1 MQSIQF
7 KRTNVSGKKPTPEQL
22 QVGEVAINLKDH
34 VIFTKD
40 RDHEV
45 VQISVSPETHAAL
58 ESKVDANKQELDSTI
73 AVNDRNIHAK
83 VDEIK
88 QTTDATI
95 AANHAEINNKV
106 DVIKR
111 ETDATIEA
119 NKNKAASDLAGVK
132 AELSDTINANKNAAA
147 VATQELDT
155 RINKKVDDIKSR
167 TDATIASN
175 DKAIN
180 DKVDL
185 IKTETDR
192 TIAAN
197 KVYAENQLTDTYN
210 NLTGVIAAN
219 KQEAADN
226 VAALTRDVEAKNS
239 AIHSKVDNNKSYTDS
254 ELARLESRI
263 DAADGSSDG
272 KYIKKHV
279 NTYTDGYLL
288 SKTANYFDDPSA
300 RNLDYFGAF
309 RMNDLAGHIAMILHV
324 PHPSGVNHARGFE
337 FNYGS
342 NPVPTVKTYGYD
354 ELGNLS
360 YSHRMYHEG
369 DKPTPAEIGVYSK
382 AEIDRLFQKTLNF
395 GIEGGWFKLGT
406 LTMPQQH
413 GRTAKIRLVG
423 GNGYN
428 VGMNG
433 QANIIELVIRCGNN
447 SPKGVVFNAY
457 YSIWYHEQHFCA
469 IPTDGDNY
477 DLYAYYGAHTGFVLA
492 EYQVS
497 SGGVSLNL
505 LDTPEYLGGEK
516 PVADEI
522 FDALNISSFNN
533 FSNRGT
539 LNFAGNH
546 QGQYDIEHLN
556 EQPTNAKKM
565 LRRFRSSAP
574 ATIWHETVD
583 DNAYR
588 LATGYED
595 TNQEL
600 LLTATSGLHVKKL
613 TLDGGV
619 TGNSGIDIRRGPNE
633 SSHFNFMDYR
643 TGQDVRNGWF
653 GFGDGQTKDFI
664 WWNDNGQNSINLI
677 ENGELHITGGKGQKI
692 VMNSEVA
699 LSENARLAVKG
710 GNYGL
715 ILRNDGSSFH
725 ILTTDL
731 KDSFGSWNNRRPFS
745 YDFADG
751 GLYLGGTETARCLHL
766 GIDGSTRLED
776 NLFFKAGS
784 RQSMDYL
791 EFVHWGAS
799 NVGRNNVLSLR
810 DSKGF
815 FAEFERKG
823 DNTIQNTF
831 FGKLKVNRGSD
842 AITVN
847 APTDSE
853 SVYVKGTCNDVDNWY
868 IGKGGADNGLAFY
881 SYKSNAAIYL
891 TNNGEVSLAPQNTA
905 VVNVNRDRM
914 HINGTQ
920 WVANQPHVWGNQWQT
935 EAPIFVDFGTG
946 IPNDTYMPIIKARS
960 QITGGYATKAD
971 FGIYRHGAVDTWGD
985 AVIRVGSAESGDSS
999 HPNAIYTFRANGDFK
1014 APAGLRAG
1022 VNLGVGT
1029 DPVLGGHSIAIGDN
1043 DTGLMWG
1050 GDGRINLLANGQH
1063 IASWGVFHQEHPGL
1077 WSVGAGFWTEVDK
1090 AIISHGHLIQ
1100 ANDSYSTYVRD
1111 IYIRSDIRVKK
1122 DLVKFENAS
1131 KTLSKING
1139 YKYLQKR
1146 GTNEDG
1152 SERWEEN
1159 AGLIAQEVQ
1168 AILPELVEG
1177 DPDSENLL
1185 RLNYNGVVGLNTAAI
1200 NEHTEE
1206 IALLKEENNRLK
1218 EENKIL
1224 HDRLAAIEAKL
1235 FG

>member
-167 TDATIASN
+167 TDATIVSN
-175 DKAIN
+175 HKAIN

-185 IKTETDR
+185 IKAETDR

-197 KVYAENQLTDTYN
+197 HAYAENQLTDTYN

-226 VAALTRDVEAKNS
+226 VAALTRDVEAKNT

-279 NTYTDGYLL
+279 NTCTDGYLL
-288 SKTANYFDDPSA
+288 SKTANPFDDPSA
-300 RNLDYFGAF
+300 LNLDYFGAF

-337 FNYGS
+337 FTYGS
-342 NPVPTVKTYGYD
+342 NPVHTVRTYGYD
-354 ELGNLS
+354 ELGHLA

-369 DKPTPAEIGVYSK
+369 DKPTPSELNVYSK
-382 AEIDRLFQKTLNF
+382 QEVDRMFQKTINF
-395 GIEGGWFKLGT
+395 GTESGWFKIAT
-406 LTMPQQH
+406 AFIPQTD
-413 GRTAKIRLVG
+413 GRSLKIRLIG
-423 GNGYN
+423 GNGWN
-428 VGMNG
+428 VGKTG
-433 QANIIELVIRCGNN
+433 QCNIIELVIRTGNG
-447 SPKGVVFNAY
+447 SPKGINFVAYHHVSGHDNQFCAINTSDDTYDIYAY
-457 YSIWYHEQHFCA
+457 YSEF
-469 IPTDGDNY
+469 TNM
-477 DLYAYYGAHTGFVLA
+477 VMA
-492 EYQVS
+492 EYQAS
-497 SGGVSLNL
+497 SDVNL
-505 LDTPEYLGGEK
+505 TVLDRPEYVGEK
-516 PVADEI
+516 PVAEHI
-522 FDALNISSFNN
+522 FDAYTIRSFNS

-565 LRRFRSSAP
+565 LRRFRSCAP

-664 WWNDNGQNSINLI
+664 WWNDNGQNSLNLL
-677 ENGELHITGGKGQKI
+677 EDGELHITGGRGQKI

-715 ILRNDGSSFH
+715 IFRNDGSDFH
-725 ILTTDL
+725 ILTTGL
-731 KDSFGSWNNRRPFS
+731 GDSFGPWNTRRPFS
-745 YDFADG
+745 YNFADG
-751 GLYLGGTETARCLHL
+751 GLDLGGTETARCLHL

-784 RQSMDYL
+784 RQSMDYMEL
-791 EFVHWGAS
+791 VHWGAS
-799 NVGRNNVLSLR
+799 NTGRNNVLSLR

-815 FAEFERKG
+815 LAEFERLG
-823 DNTIQNTF
+823 DNTIKNTF

-842 AITVN
+842 AITIN
-847 APTDSE
+847 AETGDS
-853 SVYVKGTCNDVDNWY
+853 SVYLLGTCADNNNWY

-881 SYKSNAAIYL
+881 SYATNAAINI
-891 TNNGEVSLAPQNTA
+891 TNAGDIALSPKGIEMTHVNNVRFYVHGERWTA
-905 VVNVNRDRM
+905 SQSGGWND
-914 HINGTQ
+914 Q
-920 WVANQPHVWGNQWQT
+920 WGL
-935 EAPIFVDFGTG
+935 EAPIFVDHGYVG
-946 IPNDTYMPIIKARS
+946 PDSYYPIIKGRS
-960 QITGGYATKAD
+960 LITNQGYTTAVD
-971 FGIYRHGAVDTWGD
+971 FGMRRVPQNWGQ
-985 AVIRVGSAESGDSS
+985 AIIRVGSAEASPAAG
-999 HPNAIYTFRANGDFK
+999 HPQAVFEFHHDGTFYSPGNGNF
-1014 APAGLRAG
+1014 
-1022 VNLGVGT
+1022 
-1029 DPVLGGHSIAIGDN
+1029 N
-1043 DTGLMWG
+1043 D
-1050 GDGRINLLANGQH
+1050 
-1063 IASWGVFHQEHPGL
+1063 V
-1077 WSVGAGFWTEVDK
+1077 
-1090 AIISHGHLIQ
+1090 
-1100 ANDSYSTYVRD
+1100 
-1111 IYIRSDIRVKK
+1111 YIRSDGR
-1122 DLVKFENAS
+1122 L
-1131 KTLSKING
+1131 KINV
-1139 YKYLQKR
+1139 
-1146 GTNEDG
+1146 EDY
-1152 SERWEEN
+1152 EEN
-1159 AGLIAQEVQ
+1159 AVDKVNKLKVKTYDKVKSLNDREVIGHEIGIIAQDLQEV
-1168 AILPELVEG
+1168 LPEAVK
-1177 DPDSENLL
+1177 
-1185 RLNYNGVVGLNTAAI
+1185 TAKI
-1200 NEHTEE
+1200 GGFDNPEE
-1206 IALLKEENNRLK
+1206 ILTISNSAVNALLIKAVQEMS
-1218 EENKIL
+1218 EENKL
-1224 HDRLAAIEAKL
+1224 LRERLAAIEAKL
-1235 FG
+1235 G

>member
-88 QTTDATI
+88 QTTDSTI

-175 DKAIN
+175 HKAIN

-185 IKTETDR
+185 IKAETDR

-197 KVYAENQLTDTYN
+197 QAYAENQLTDTYN

-219 KQEAADN
+219 KQEAADS

-263 DAADGSSDG
+263 DAADGSADG

-288 SKTANYFDDPSA
+288 SKTANYFDDPNA
-300 RNLDYFGAF
+300 RNLNYFGAF

-337 FNYGS
+337 FTYGS
-342 NPVPTVKTYGYD
+342 NPVHTVRTYGYD
-354 ELGNLS
+354 ELGHLA

-369 DKPTPAEIGVYSK
+369 DKPSPSELNVYSK
-382 AEIDRLFQKTLNF
+382 QEVDRMFQKTINF
-395 GIEGGWFKLGT
+395 GVETGWFKIAT
-406 LTMPQQH
+406 AFIPQND
-413 GRTAKIRLVG
+413 GRSLKIRLIG
-423 GNGYN
+423 GNGWN
-428 VGMNG
+428 VGQTG
-433 QANIIELVIRCGNN
+433 QCNIIELVIRTSNG
-447 SPKGVVFNAY
+447 SPKGINFVAY
-457 YSIWYHEQHFCA
+457 HHVSGYENQFCA
-469 IPTDGDNY
+469 INTGDDTY
-477 DLYAYYGAHTGFVLA
+477 DIYAYYFEFTNMVMA
-492 EYQVS
+492 EYQAS
-497 SGGVSLNL
+497 SDVNL
-505 LDTPEYLGGEK
+505 TVLDRPEYVGDK
-516 PVADEI
+516 PVADHI
-522 FDALNISSFNN
+522 YDAYTIHSFNS

-539 LNFAGNH
+539 LNFGGNH

-556 EQPTNAKKM
+556 EQQTNATKK
-565 LRRFRSSAP
+565 LRRFRSSGP

-583 DNAYR
+583 DQNYR
-588 LATGYED
+588 LATGYD
-595 TNQEL
+595 DVNPQL
-600 LLTATSGLHVKKL
+600 LLSAATGLHIHKL
-613 TLDGGV
+613 TIDGGL
-619 TGNSGIDIRRGPNE
+619 GSGSNAGIDIRRGPNE
-633 SSHFNFMDYR
+633 ASHFNFMDYR

-653 GFGDGQTKDFI
+653 GFGDLTTKDFI

-677 ENGELHITGGKGQKI
+677 EDGELHITGGKGQKI

-715 ILRNDGSSFH
+715 ILRNDGSGFH

-784 RQSMDYL
+784 RQSMDYMEL
-791 EFVHWGAS
+791 VHWGAS
-799 NVGRNNVLSLR
+799 NTGRNNVLSLR

-815 FAEFERKG
+815 FAEFERLG
-823 DNTIQNTF
+823 DNTIKNTF

-847 APTDSE
+847 SPTDSE
-853 SVYVKGTCNDVDNWY
+853 AVYVKGTCNDVDNWY

-891 TNNGEVSLAPQNTA
+891 TNNGEVALAPQNTT

-920 WVANQPHVWGNQWQT
+920 WVAHQSGSWDDQWGL
-935 EAPIFVDFGTG
+935 EAPIFVDHGYVG
-946 IPNDTYMPIIKARS
+946 PDSYYPIIKGRS
-960 QITGGYATKAD
+960 LITNQGYTTAVD
-971 FGIYRHGAVDTWGD
+971 FGMRRTPNNWGQ
-985 AVIRVGSAESGDSS
+985 AIIRVGSAEASPAADHHHAVYEFHHDG
-999 HPNAIYTFRANGDFK
+999 TFYSPGNGNF
-1014 APAGLRAG
+1014 
-1022 VNLGVGT
+1022 
-1029 DPVLGGHSIAIGDN
+1029 N
-1043 DTGLMWG
+1043 D
-1050 GDGRINLLANGQH
+1050 
-1063 IASWGVFHQEHPGL
+1063 V
-1077 WSVGAGFWTEVDK
+1077 
-1090 AIISHGHLIQ
+1090 
-1100 ANDSYSTYVRD
+1100 
-1111 IYIRSDIRVKK
+1111 YIRSDGR
-1122 DLVKFENAS
+1122 L
-1131 KTLSKING
+1131 KINV
-1139 YKYLQKR
+1139 
-1146 GTNEDG
+1146 EDY
-1152 SERWEEN
+1152 EEN
-1159 AGLIAQEVQ
+1159 AVDKVNKLKVKTYDKVKSLNDREVIGHEIGIIAQDLQEV
-1168 AILPELVEG
+1168 LPEAVKTAKIG
-1177 DPDSENLL
+1177 
-1185 RLNYNGVVGLNTAAI
+1185 GLDNP
-1200 NEHTEE
+1200 EE
-1206 IALLKEENNRLK
+1206 ILTISNSAVNALLIKAIQEMS

-1224 HDRLAAIEAKL
+1224 RERLAAIEAKL
-1235 FG
+1235 G

>member
-88 QTTDATI
+88 QTTDSTI

-119 NKNKAASDLAGVK
+119 NKNAAASDLAGVK

-185 IKTETDR
+185 IKAETDR

-197 KVYAENQLTDTYN
+197 KAYAENQLTDTYN

-226 VAALTRDVEAKNS
+226 VAALTRDVEAKNT

-288 SKTANYFDDPSA
+288 SKTANYFDDPNA

-337 FNYGS
+337 FTYGS
-342 NPVPTVKTYGYD
+342 NPVHTVRTYGYD
-354 ELGNLS
+354 ELGHLA

-369 DKPTPAEIGVYSK
+369 DKPSPSELNVYSK
-382 AEIDRLFQKTLNF
+382 QEVDRMFQKTIDF
-395 GIEGGWFKLGT
+395 GSESGWFKIATVYL
-406 LTMPQQH
+406 PQNY
-413 GRTAKIRLVG
+413 GRSAKIRLAG
-423 GNGYN
+423 GNGWN
-428 VGMNG
+428 VGQTG
-433 QANIIELVIRCGNN
+433 QCNIIELVLRTGND
-447 SPKGVVFNAY
+447 SPKGINIVAYHHISGYDNLFCAINTSNDNYDIYAY
-457 YSIWYHEQHFCA
+457 YSQH
-469 IPTDGDNY
+469 TS
-477 DLYAYYGAHTGFVLA
+477 LVLV
-492 EYQVS
+492 EYQAS
-497 SGGVSLNL
+497 SDVNL
-505 LDTPEYLGGEK
+505 TVLDRPEYVGEK
-516 PVADEI
+516 PVAEHI
-522 FDALNISSFNN
+522 FDAYTIRSFNS

-556 EQPTNAKKM
+556 EQQTNSKKM

-600 LLTATSGLHVKKL
+600 LLTTTGLHVKKL

-619 TGNSGIDIRRGPNE
+619 GNAGIDIRRGPNE
-633 SSHFNFMDYR
+633 ASHFNFMDYR

-766 GIDGSTRLED
+766 GIDGSTRIED
-776 NLFFKAGS
+776 NLVFRAGS

-815 FAEFERKG
+815 LAEFERKG

-831 FGKLKVNRGSD
+831 FGRFKVNRGSD

-853 SVYVKGTCNDVDNWY
+853 SVYVKGTCDDVDNWY
-868 IGKGGADNGLAFY
+868 IGKGGADNALAFY

-891 TNNGEVSLAPQNTA
+891 TNNGEVLLAPQNTA
-905 VVNVNRDRM
+905 IVNVNRDRI

-920 WVANQPHVWGNQWQT
+920 WVANQPHGWGNQWLS

-946 IPNDTYMPIIKARS
+946 VPNDTYMPIIKARS
-960 QITGGYATKAD
+960 QIAGGYATKAD
-971 FGIYRHGAVDTWGD
+971 FGIYRHGTDTWGD

-1043 DTGLMWG
+1043 DTGLVWG
-1050 GDGRINLLANGQH
+1050 GDGRINMFANGQH

>member
-7 KRTNVSGKKPTPEQL
+7 KRTNVAGKKPTPEQL

-88 QTTDATI
+88 QTTDSTI

-226 VAALTRDVEAKNS
+226 VAALTRDVEAKNT

-263 DAADGSSDG
+263 DAADGSADG

-288 SKTANYFDDPSA
+288 SKTANYFDDPNA

-337 FNYGS
+337 FTYGS
-342 NPVPTVKTYGYD
+342 NPVHTVRTYGYD
-354 ELGNLS
+354 ELGHLA

-369 DKPTPAEIGVYSK
+369 DKPTPAEIGAYSK

-457 YSIWYHEQHFCA
+457 YTIWHYEQHFCA

-574 ATIWHETVD
+574 ATIWHESVD
-583 DNAYR
+583 DQNYR
-588 LATGYED
+588 LATGYND
-595 TNQEL
+595 VNQQL
-600 LLTATSGLHVKKL
+600 LLSAVTGLHVKRL

-619 TGNSGIDIRRGPNE
+619 GNAGIDIRRGPNE
-633 SSHFNFMDYR
+633 ASHFNFMDYR

-677 ENGELHITGGKGQKI
+677 EDGELHITGGKGQKI

-710 GNYGL
+710 GNYGV
-715 ILRNDGSSFH
+715 IFRNDGTNFH
-725 ILTTDL
+725 LLTTNL
-731 KDSFGSWNNRRPFS
+731 KDSFGTWNNRRPFS
-745 YDFADG
+745 YDFATG
-751 GLYLGGTETARCLHL
+751 GLDLGGTTTERCLHL
-766 GIDGSTRLED
+766 GIDGSTRIEE
-776 NLFFKAGS
+776 NLVFRAGS

-815 FAEFERKG
+815 LAEFERVGGTNGVKTRFFGETFTDGTLYLNQMNNSSERFSINNWGNSEVGRAAVMEIGDSKG
-823 DNTIQNTF
+823 YHFYTERRTDNTVLFDVAGALTVHGPNGITIKNSTGARHIWFRDDSDTEKAVIWATDEGILHIRNNHEGSFAHHFQ
-831 FGKLKVNRGSD
+831 GAMIKLEGRVPYNSEQAVIRGDISGGAWVD
-842 AITVN
+842 WRARPAGLLVDCQ
-847 APTDSE
+847 DSRNQAYNIWKATHWGE
-853 SVYVKGTCNDVDNWY
+853 QHLAAMGVHAGGGNPHVVLHVGGNDYAFAFNGDFTAGAAVYCNDV
-868 IGKGGADNGLAFY
+868 
-881 SYKSNAAIYL
+881 
-891 TNNGEVSLAPQNTA
+891 
-905 VVNVNRDRM
+905 
-914 HINGTQ
+914 
-920 WVANQPHVWGNQWQT
+920 
-935 EAPIFVDFGTG
+935 
-946 IPNDTYMPIIKARS
+946 
-960 QITGGYATKAD
+960 
-971 FGIYRHGAVDTWGD
+971 
-985 AVIRVGSAESGDSS
+985 
-999 HPNAIYTFRANGDFK
+999 
-1014 APAGLRAG
+1014 
-1022 VNLGVGT
+1022 
-1029 DPVLGGHSIAIGDN
+1029 
-1043 DTGLMWG
+1043 
-1050 GDGRINLLANGQH
+1050 
-1063 IASWGVFHQEHPGL
+1063 
-1077 WSVGAGFWTEVDK
+1077 
-1090 AIISHGHLIQ
+1090 
-1100 ANDSYSTYVRD
+1100 
-1111 IYIRSDIRVKK
+1111 YIRSDRR
-1122 DLVKFENAS
+1122 L
-1131 KTLSKING
+1131 KINV
-1139 YKYLQKR
+1139 
-1146 GTNEDG
+1146 EDY
-1152 SERWEEN
+1152 EEN
-1159 AGLIAQEVQ
+1159 AVDKVNKLKVKTYDKVKSLSDREVIGHEIGIIAQDLQEV
-1168 AILPELVEG
+1168 LPEAV
-1177 DPDSENLL
+1177 STSS
-1185 RLNYNGVVGLNTAAI
+1185 VGSQDNP
-1200 NEHTEE
+1200 EE
-1206 IALLKEENNRLK
+1206 ILTISNSAVNALLIKAVQEMS
-1218 EENKIL
+1218 EENKL
-1224 HDRLAAIEAKL
+1224 LRERLAAIEAKL
-1235 FG
+1235 G

>member
-7 KRTNVSGKKPTPEQL
+7 KRTNVAGKKPTPEQL

-88 QTTDATI
+88 QTTDSTI

-226 VAALTRDVEAKNS
+226 VAALTRDVEAKNT

-263 DAADGSSDG
+263 DAADGSADG

-288 SKTANYFDDPSA
+288 SKTANYFDDPNA

-337 FNYGS
+337 FTYGS
-342 NPVPTVKTYGYD
+342 NPVHTVRTYGYD
-354 ELGNLS
+354 ELGHLA

-369 DKPTPAEIGVYSK
+369 DKPTPAEIGAYSK

-457 YSIWYHEQHFCA
+457 YTIWHYEQHFCA

-574 ATIWHETVD
+574 ATIWHESVD
-583 DNAYR
+583 DQNYR
-588 LATGYED
+588 LATGYND
-595 TNQEL
+595 VNQQL
-600 LLTATSGLHVKKL
+600 LLSAVTGLHVKRL

-619 TGNSGIDIRRGPNE
+619 GNAGIDIRRGPNE
-633 SSHFNFMDYR
+633 ASHFNFMDYR

-677 ENGELHITGGKGQKI
+677 EDGELHITGGKGQKI

-710 GNYGL
+710 GNYGV
-715 ILRNDGSSFH
+715 IFRNDGTNFH
-725 ILTTDL
+725 LLTTNL
-731 KDSFGSWNNRRPFS
+731 KDSFGTWNNRRPFS
-745 YDFADG
+745 YDFATG
-751 GLYLGGTETARCLHL
+751 GLDLGGTTTERCLHL
-766 GIDGSTRLED
+766 GIDGSTRIEE
-776 NLFFKAGS
+776 NLVFRAGS

-815 FAEFERKG
+815 LAEFERVGGTNGVKTRFFGETFTDGTLYLNQMNNSSERFSINNWGNSEVGRAAVMEIGDSKG
-823 DNTIQNTF
+823 YHFYTERRTDNTVLFDVAGALTVHGPNGITIKNSTGARHIWFRDDSDTEKAVIWATDEGILHIRNNHEGSFAHHFQ
-831 FGKLKVNRGSD
+831 GAMIKLEGRVPYNSEQAVVRGDISGGAWVD
-842 AITVN
+842 WRARPAGLLVDCQ
-847 APTDSE
+847 DSRNQAYNIWKATHWGE
-853 SVYVKGTCNDVDNWY
+853 QHLAAMGVHAGGGNPHVVLHVGGNDYAFAFNGDFTAGAAVYCNDV
-868 IGKGGADNGLAFY
+868 
-881 SYKSNAAIYL
+881 
-891 TNNGEVSLAPQNTA
+891 
-905 VVNVNRDRM
+905 
-914 HINGTQ
+914 
-920 WVANQPHVWGNQWQT
+920 
-935 EAPIFVDFGTG
+935 
-946 IPNDTYMPIIKARS
+946 
-960 QITGGYATKAD
+960 
-971 FGIYRHGAVDTWGD
+971 
-985 AVIRVGSAESGDSS
+985 
-999 HPNAIYTFRANGDFK
+999 
-1014 APAGLRAG
+1014 
-1022 VNLGVGT
+1022 
-1029 DPVLGGHSIAIGDN
+1029 
-1043 DTGLMWG
+1043 
-1050 GDGRINLLANGQH
+1050 
-1063 IASWGVFHQEHPGL
+1063 
-1077 WSVGAGFWTEVDK
+1077 
-1090 AIISHGHLIQ
+1090 
-1100 ANDSYSTYVRD
+1100 
-1111 IYIRSDIRVKK
+1111 YIRSDRR
-1122 DLVKFENAS
+1122 L
-1131 KTLSKING
+1131 KINV
-1139 YKYLQKR
+1139 
-1146 GTNEDG
+1146 EDY
-1152 SERWEEN
+1152 EEN
-1159 AGLIAQEVQ
+1159 AVDKVNKLKVKTYDKVKSLSDREVIGHEIGIIAQDLQEV
-1168 AILPELVEG
+1168 LPEAV
-1177 DPDSENLL
+1177 STSS
-1185 RLNYNGVVGLNTAAI
+1185 VGSQDNP
-1200 NEHTEE
+1200 EE
-1206 IALLKEENNRLK
+1206 ILTISNSAVNALLIKAVQEMS
-1218 EENKIL
+1218 EENKL
-1224 HDRLAAIEAKL
+1224 LRERLAAIEAKL
-1235 FG
+1235 G

>member
-185 IKTETDR
+185 IKAETDR

-226 VAALTRDVEAKNS
+226 VAALTRDVEAKNT

-263 DAADGSSDG
+263 DAADGSADG

-288 SKTANYFDDPSA
+288 SKTANYFDDPNA

-337 FNYGS
+337 FTYGS
-342 NPVPTVKTYGYD
+342 NPHATVRTYGYD

-369 DKPTPAEIGVYSK
+369 DKPTPAEIGAYSK

-406 LTMPQQH
+406 LTIPQQH

-428 VGMNG
+428 VGMNE

-457 YSIWYHEQHFCA
+457 YTIWHHEQHFCA

-505 LDTPEYLGGEK
+505 LDTPEYLGDEK

-539 LNFAGNH
+539 LNFGRNP

-556 EQPTNAKKM
+556 VQQTNSKKM
-565 LRRFRSSAP
+565 LRRFRSSGP

-583 DNAYR
+583 DIQYR

-600 LLTATSGLHVKKL
+600 LLSAVTGLHVKRL

-619 TGNSGIDIRRGPNE
+619 GNAGIDIRRGPNE
-633 SSHFNFMDYR
+633 ASHFNFMDYR

-677 ENGELHITGGKGQKI
+677 ENGELHITGGRGQKI

-715 ILRNDGSSFH
+715 IFRNDGSGFH
-725 ILTTDL
+725 LLTTDL

-745 YDFADG
+745 YNFADG

-784 RQSMDYL
+784 RQSMDYMEL
-791 EFVHWGAS
+791 VHWGAS
-799 NVGRNNVLSLR
+799 NTGRNNVLSLR

-815 FAEFERKG
+815 LAEFERVGGTNGVK
-823 DNTIQNTF
+823 TRF
-831 FGKLKVNRGSD
+831 FGETFTDGTLYLNQMNNSSERFSINNWGNSEVGRAAVMEIGDSKGYHFYTERRTDDTVLFDVSGALTVHGPNG
-842 AITVN
+842 ITVKN
-847 APTDSE
+847 STGARHIWFRDDSE
-853 SVYVKGTCNDVDNWY
+853 SEKAVIWATDEGILHIRNNHGGQFSHHFQGAMIKAGERVPYNSEYALIRGDISGGAWVDWRARPAGLLVDCQDSLNQAYNIWKATHWGEQHLAAMGVHAGGGNPHVVLHVGGNDYAFASNGDFTAGAAVYCNDV
-868 IGKGGADNGLAFY
+868 
-881 SYKSNAAIYL
+881 
-891 TNNGEVSLAPQNTA
+891 
-905 VVNVNRDRM
+905 
-914 HINGTQ
+914 
-920 WVANQPHVWGNQWQT
+920 
-935 EAPIFVDFGTG
+935 
-946 IPNDTYMPIIKARS
+946 
-960 QITGGYATKAD
+960 
-971 FGIYRHGAVDTWGD
+971 
-985 AVIRVGSAESGDSS
+985 
-999 HPNAIYTFRANGDFK
+999 
-1014 APAGLRAG
+1014 
-1022 VNLGVGT
+1022 
-1029 DPVLGGHSIAIGDN
+1029 
-1043 DTGLMWG
+1043 
-1050 GDGRINLLANGQH
+1050 
-1063 IASWGVFHQEHPGL
+1063 
-1077 WSVGAGFWTEVDK
+1077 
-1090 AIISHGHLIQ
+1090 
-1100 ANDSYSTYVRD
+1100 
-1111 IYIRSDIRVKK
+1111 YIRSDRR
-1122 DLVKFENAS
+1122 L
-1131 KTLSKING
+1131 KINV
-1139 YKYLQKR
+1139 
-1146 GTNEDG
+1146 EDY
-1152 SERWEEN
+1152 EEN
-1159 AGLIAQEVQ
+1159 AVDKVNKLKVKTYDKVKSLSDREVIGHEIGIIAQDLQEV
-1168 AILPELVEG
+1168 LPEAV
-1177 DPDSENLL
+1177 STSS
-1185 RLNYNGVVGLNTAAI
+1185 VGSQDNP
-1200 NEHTEE
+1200 EE
-1206 IALLKEENNRLK
+1206 ILTISNSAVNALLIKAVQEMS
-1218 EENKIL
+1218 EENKL
-1224 HDRLAAIEAKL
+1224 LRERLAAIEAKL
-1235 FG
+1235 G

>member
-88 QTTDATI
+88 QTTDSTI

-185 IKTETDR
+185 IKAETDR

-226 VAALTRDVEAKNS
+226 VAALTRDVEAKNT

-288 SKTANYFDDPSA
+288 SKTANYFDDPNA

-337 FNYGS
+337 FTYGS
-342 NPVPTVKTYGYD
+342 NPHATVRTYGYD

-369 DKPTPAEIGVYSK
+369 DKPSPSELNVYSK
-382 AEIDRLFQKTLNF
+382 QEVDRMFQKTLDF
-395 GIEGGWFKLGT
+395 GIESGWFKIATVYL
-406 LTMPQQH
+406 PQQY
-413 GRTAKIRLVG
+413 GRSAKIRLVG

-428 VGMNG
+428 VGQTG
-433 QANIIELVIRCGNN
+433 QANIIELVLRSGNGN
-447 SPKGVVFNAY
+447 PVGVVFNAY
-457 YSIWYHEQHFCA
+457 MTIWYIDQKFCA
-469 IPTDGDNY
+469 IPTGGDSY
-477 DLYAYYGAHTGFVLA
+477 DIYGSYSGHSGFVLA
-492 EYQVS
+492 EYQTSPDV
-497 SGGVSLNL
+497 NL
-505 LDTPEYLGGEK
+505 TLYDKPQFIGSQLPEAETK
-516 PVADEI
+516 
-522 FDALNISSFNN
+522 FDAYTITSFNTYRN
-533 FSNRGT
+533 HGT
-539 LNFAGNH
+539 LNFGANA

-565 LRRFRSSAP
+565 LRRFRSCAP

-600 LLTATSGLHVKKL
+600 LLSAVTGLHVKRL

-619 TGNSGIDIRRGPNE
+619 GNAGIDIRRGPNE
-633 SSHFNFMDYR
+633 ASHFNFMDYR

-715 ILRNDGSSFH
+715 IFRNDGTGFH

-731 KDSFGSWNNRRPFS
+731 KDSFGNWNNRRPFS
-745 YDFADG
+745 YNFDDG
-751 GLYLGGTETARCLHL
+751 GLYLGGTETSRCLHL
-766 GIDGSTRLED
+766 GIDGSTRIED
-776 NLFFKAGS
+776 NLVFRAGS
-784 RQSMDYL
+784 RQSMDYI
-791 EFVHWGAS
+791 EMIHWGNS
-799 NVGRNNVLSLR
+799 NTGRNNVLSMR

-815 FAEFERKG
+815 LAEFERTGNNSIK
-823 DNTIQNTF
+823 TRF
-831 FGKLKVNRGSD
+831 FGETFTDGTLYLNQMNNSSERFSINNWGNSEVGRAAVMEIGDSKGYHFYTERRTDNSLAFDVAGALTVHGPNGITIKNSTGARHIWFRDDSD
-842 AITVN
+842 AEKAVIWATDEGILHIRNNHGGPFSHHFQGAMIKAGERVPYNGEYALIRGEVFGGAWDDWRNRPAGILLDCQDSHTQAYSIWKATHWGVDHLAAMGVHAGGGQATVMMHMN
-847 APTDSE
+847 
-853 SVYVKGTCNDVDNWY
+853 
-868 IGKGGADNGLAFY
+868 KGGWY
-881 SYKSNAAIYL
+881 SWA
-891 TNNGEVSLAPQNTA
+891 
-905 VVNVNRDRM
+905 
-914 HINGTQ
+914 
-920 WVANQPHVWGNQWQT
+920 
-935 EAPIFVDFGTG
+935 
-946 IPNDTYMPIIKARS
+946 
-960 QITGGYATKAD
+960 
-971 FGIYRHGAVDTWGD
+971 
-985 AVIRVGSAESGDSS
+985 
-999 HPNAIYTFRANGDFK
+999 ANGDFTSS
-1014 APAGLRAG
+1014 AS
-1022 VNLGVGT
+1022 VYC
-1029 DPVLGGHSIAIGDN
+1029 N
-1043 DTGLMWG
+1043 D
-1050 GDGRINLLANGQH
+1050 
-1063 IASWGVFHQEHPGL
+1063 V
-1077 WSVGAGFWTEVDK
+1077 
-1090 AIISHGHLIQ
+1090 
-1100 ANDSYSTYVRD
+1100 
-1111 IYIRSDIRVKK
+1111 YIRSDRR
-1122 DLVKFENAS
+1122 L
-1131 KTLSKING
+1131 KINV
-1139 YKYLQKR
+1139 
-1146 GTNEDG
+1146 EDY
-1152 SERWEEN
+1152 EEN
-1159 AGLIAQEVQ
+1159 AVDKVNKLKVKTYDKVKSLSDREVIAHEIGIIAQDLQE
-1168 AILPELVEG
+1168 ILPEAV
-1177 DPDSENLL
+1177 STSN
-1185 RLNYNGVVGLNTAAI
+1185 VGSLDNP
-1200 NEHTEE
+1200 EE
-1206 IALLKEENNRLK
+1206 ILTISNSAVNALLIKAVQEMS
-1218 EENKIL
+1218 EENKL
-1224 HDRLAAIEAKL
+1224 LRERLAAIEAKL

>member
-185 IKTETDR
+185 IKAETDR

-197 KVYAENQLTDTYN
+197 KAYAENQLTDTYN

-226 VAALTRDVEAKNS
+226 VAALTRDVEAKNT

-288 SKTANYFDDPSA
+288 SKTANYFDDPNA

-309 RMNDLAGHIAMILHV
+309 RMNDLAGHLALALHV
-324 PHPSGVNHARGFE
+324 PHPSGLNHSRGFD
-337 FNYGS
+337 FTYGS
-342 NPVPTVKTYGYD
+342 NVVPTVKTYGYD

-382 AEIDRLFQKTLNF
+382 AEIDRLFQKTIDF
-395 GIEGGWFKLGT
+395 GSESGWFKIATVYL
-406 LTMPQQH
+406 PQNY
-413 GRTAKIRLVG
+413 GRSAKIRLVG
-423 GNGYN
+423 GNGWN
-428 VGMNG
+428 VGQTG
-433 QANIIELVIRCGNN
+433 QCNIIELVLRTGNN
-447 SPKGVVFNAY
+447 SPKGINIVAYHHISGYDNLFCAINTSNDNYDIYAY
-457 YSIWYHEQHFCA
+457 YSQH
-469 IPTDGDNY
+469 TS
-477 DLYAYYGAHTGFVLA
+477 LVLV
-492 EYQVS
+492 EYQAS
-497 SGGVSLNL
+497 SDVNL
-505 LDTPEYLGGEK
+505 TVLDRPEYVGEK
-516 PVADEI
+516 PVAEHI
-522 FDALNISSFNN
+522 FDAYTIRSFNS

-556 EQPTNAKKM
+556 EQQTNSKKM

-583 DNAYR
+583 DNQYR

-600 LLTATSGLHVKKL
+600 LLTTTSGLHVKKL

-664 WWNDNGQNSINLI
+664 WWNDNGQNSINLV
-677 ENGELHITGGKGQKI
+677 ENGELQISGGKGQKI
-692 VMNSEVA
+692 VMYSEVA

-715 ILRNDGSSFH
+715 ILRNDGTSFH
-725 ILTTDL
+725 LLTTDL
-731 KDSFGSWNNRRPFS
+731 KDSFGTWNNRRPFS
-745 YDFADG
+745 YDFATG
-751 GLYLGGTETARCLHL
+751 GLDLGGTDTARCLHL

-784 RQSMDYL
+784 RQSMDYMEL
-791 EFVHWGAS
+791 VHWGAS

-815 FAEFERKG
+815 LAEFERKG

-831 FGKLKVNRGSD
+831 FGRFKVNGDSN
-842 AITVN
+842 AITIN
-847 APTDSE
+847 APTDSDA
-853 SVYVKGTCNDVDNWY
+853 VYVKGTCNDVDNWY
-868 IGKGGADNGLAFY
+868 IGKGGAGNGLVFC
-881 SYKSNAAIYL
+881 SYKTNAAVHL
-891 TNNGEVSLAPQNTA
+891 TDNGEVLLAPQNTA
-905 VVNVNRDRM
+905 IVNINRDRI

-920 WVANQPHVWGNQWQT
+920 WVANQQHGWGNQWLT

-946 IPNDTYMPIIKARS
+946 VPNDTYMPIIKARS
-960 QITGGYATKAD
+960 QITGGYVTKAD
-971 FGIYRHGAVDTWGD
+971 FGIYRHGTDTWGD

-1029 DPVLGGHSIAIGDN
+1029 DPVWGDPSIAIGDN
-1043 DTGLMWG
+1043 DTGLRWG
-1050 GDGRINLLANGQH
+1050 GDGRINMFANGQH
-1063 IASWGVFHQEHPGL
+1063 IASWGTMYQEHSGL
-1077 WSVGAGFWTEVDK
+1077 WGSHGGLWTEVDK
-1090 AIISHGHLIQ
+1090 AIISHGHLVQ
-1100 ANDSYSTYVRD
+1100 ANDNYSTYVRD

-1185 RLNYNGVVGLNTAAI
+1185 RLNYNGVIGLNTAAI

-1206 IALLKEENNRLK
+1206 IALLKEEN
-1218 EENKIL
+1218 KIL

>member
-185 IKTETDR
+185 IKAETDR

-226 VAALTRDVEAKNS
+226 VAALTRDVEAKNT

-288 SKTANYFDDPSA
+288 SKTANYFDDPNA

-337 FNYGS
+337 FTYGS
-342 NPVPTVKTYGYD
+342 NPHATVRTYGYD

-369 DKPTPAEIGVYSK
+369 DKPTPAEIGAYSK
-382 AEIDRLFQKTLNF
+382 AEIDRMFQKTINF
-395 GIEGGWFKLGT
+395 GVETGWFKIAT
-406 LTMPQQH
+406 AFIPQND
-413 GRTAKIRLVG
+413 GRSLKIRLIG
-423 GNGYN
+423 GNGWN
-428 VGMNG
+428 VGQTG
-433 QANIIELVIRCGNN
+433 QCNIIELVIRTSNG
-447 SPKGVVFNAY
+447 SPKGINFVAY
-457 YSIWYHEQHFCA
+457 HHVSGYENQFCA
-469 IPTDGDNY
+469 INTSDDTY
-477 DLYAYYGAHTGFVLA
+477 DIYAYYFEFTNMVMA
-492 EYQVS
+492 EYQAS
-497 SGGVSLNL
+497 TGVNL
-505 LDTPEYLGGEK
+505 TVLDRPEYVGEK
-516 PVADEI
+516 PVADHI
-522 FDALNISSFNN
+522 YDAYTIHSFNS

-546 QGQYDIEHLN
+546 QGQYDIEHMN

-574 ATIWHETVD
+574 ATIWHESVD
-583 DNAYR
+583 DQNYR
-588 LATGYED
+588 LATGYTD
-595 TNQEL
+595 VTQQL
-600 LLTATSGLHVKKL
+600 LLSAVTGLHIRRL
-613 TLDGGV
+613 TIDGGL
-619 TGNSGIDIRRGPNE
+619 GPGSNAGIDIRRGPNE
-633 SSHFNFMDYR
+633 ASHFNFMDYR

-653 GFGDGQTKDFI
+653 GFGDLTTKDFI

-715 ILRNDGSSFH
+715 IFRNDGSDFH
-725 ILTTDL
+725 ILTTGL
-731 KDSFGSWNNRRPFS
+731 GDSFGPWNTRRPFS
-745 YDFADG
+745 YNFADG

-776 NLFFKAGS
+776 NLFFKSGS
-784 RQSMDYL
+784 RQSMDYMEL
-791 EFVHWGAS
+791 VHWGAS
-799 NVGRNNVLSLR
+799 NTGRNNVLSLR

-815 FAEFERKG
+815 LAEFERTGNNSIKTRFFG
-823 DNTIQNTF
+823 ETFTDGTLYLNQMNNSSERFSINNWGNSEVGRAAVLEIGDSQGYHFYTERRTDNTVLFDVSGALTVHGPN
-831 FGKLKVNRGSD
+831 G
-842 AITVN
+842 ITIKN
-847 APTDSE
+847 STGARHIWFRDDSE
-853 SVYVKGTCNDVDNWY
+853 SEKAVIWATDEGILHIRNNH
-868 IGKGGADNGLAFY
+868 GGPFTHHFQGAMIKLEGRVPYAADQGL
-881 SYKSNAAIYL
+881 IR
-891 TNNGEVSLAPQNTA
+891 GEVSGGAYVA
-905 VVNVNRDRM
+905 WRDR
-914 HINGTQ
+914 
-920 WVANQPHVWGNQWQT
+920 
-935 EAPIFVDFGTG
+935 
-946 IPNDTYMPIIKARS
+946 
-960 QITGGYATKAD
+960 
-971 FGIYRHGAVDTWGD
+971 
-985 AVIRVGSAESGDSS
+985 
-999 HPNAIYTFRANGDFK
+999 
-1014 APAGLRAG
+1014 PAGLLVDCQQSVDSAHAIWKAVDWGRQY
-1022 VNLGVGT
+1022 
-1029 DPVLGGHSIAIGDN
+1029 IAAMDVHCP
-1043 DTGLMWG
+1043 
-1050 GDGRINLLANGQH
+1050 GDGNNTAAAVLHVQGADYQFHASGEFHATGNGN
-1063 IASWGVFHQEHPGL
+1063 F
-1077 WSVGAGFWTEVDK
+1077 
-1090 AIISHGHLIQ
+1090 
-1100 ANDSYSTYVRD
+1100 NDV
-1111 IYIRSDIRVKK
+1111 YIRSDRR
-1122 DLVKFENAS
+1122 L
-1131 KTLSKING
+1131 KINV
-1139 YKYLQKR
+1139 
-1146 GTNEDG
+1146 EDY
-1152 SERWEEN
+1152 EEN
-1159 AGLIAQEVQ
+1159 AVDKVNKLKVKTYDKVKSLNDREVIGHEIGIIAQDLQEV
-1168 AILPELVEG
+1168 LPEAVKTAKIG
-1177 DPDSENLL
+1177 
-1185 RLNYNGVVGLNTAAI
+1185 GLDNP
-1200 NEHTEE
+1200 EE
-1206 IALLKEENNRLK
+1206 ILTISNSAVNALLIKAVQEMS
-1218 EENKIL
+1218 EENKL
-1224 HDRLAAIEAKL
+1224 LRERLAAIEAKL

>member
-185 IKTETDR
+185 IKAETDR

-226 VAALTRDVEAKNS
+226 VAALTRDVEAKNT

-263 DAADGSSDG
+263 DAADGSADG

-288 SKTANYFDDPSA
+288 SKTANYFDDPNA

-337 FNYGS
+337 FTYGS
-342 NPVPTVKTYGYD
+342 NPVHTVRTYGYD
-354 ELGNLS
+354 ELGHLA

-369 DKPTPAEIGVYSK
+369 DKPSPSELNVYSK
-382 AEIDRLFQKTLNF
+382 QEVDRMFQKTLDF
-395 GIEGGWFKLGT
+395 GIESGWFKIATVYL
-406 LTMPQQH
+406 PQQY
-413 GRTAKIRLVG
+413 GRSAKIRLVG

-428 VGMNG
+428 VGQTG
-433 QANIIELVIRCGNN
+433 QANIIELVLRSGNGN
-447 SPKGVVFNAY
+447 PVGVVFNAY
-457 YSIWYHEQHFCA
+457 MTIWYIDQKFCA
-469 IPTDGDNY
+469 IPTGGDSY
-477 DLYAYYGAHTGFVLA
+477 DIYGSYSGHTGFVLA
-492 EYQVS
+492 EYQTSPDV
-497 SGGVSLNL
+497 NL
-505 LDTPEYLGGEK
+505 TLYDKPQFIGSQLPEAETK
-516 PVADEI
+516 
-522 FDALNISSFNN
+522 FDAYTITSFSTYRNH
-533 FSNRGT
+533 GT
-539 LNFAGNH
+539 LNFGANS

-565 LRRFRSSAP
+565 LRRFRSCAP

-583 DNAYR
+583 DNSYR

-600 LLTATSGLHVKKL
+600 LLSAVTGLHVKRL

-619 TGNSGIDIRRGPNE
+619 GNAGIDIRRGPNE

-653 GFGDGQTKDFI
+653 GFGDGTTKDFI

-677 ENGELHITGGKGQKI
+677 EDGELHITGGKGQKI

-715 ILRNDGSSFH
+715 MLRNDGSSFH

-751 GLYLGGTETARCLHL
+751 GLYLGGTATARCLHL

-784 RQSMDYL
+784 RQSMDYMEL
-791 EFVHWGAS
+791 VHWGAS
-799 NVGRNNVLSLR
+799 NTGRNNVLSLR

-815 FAEFERKG
+815 FAEFERLG
-823 DNTIQNTF
+823 DNTIKNSF
-831 FGKLKVNRGSD
+831 FGKLKINRGSD
-842 AITVN
+842 AIIMN
-847 APTDSE
+847 AETGDS
-853 SVYVKGTCNDVDNWY
+853 SVYLLGTCADNNNWY

-881 SYKSNAAIYL
+881 SYATNAAVNI
-891 TNNGEVSLAPQNTA
+891 TNAGDIALSPKGIEMTHVNNVRFYVHGERWTA
-905 VVNVNRDRM
+905 SQSGGWGD
-914 HINGTQ
+914 Q
-920 WVANQPHVWGNQWQT
+920 WGL
-935 EAPIFVDFGTG
+935 EAPIFVDHGYVG
-946 IPNDTYMPIIKARS
+946 PDSYYPIIKGRS
-960 QITGGYATKAD
+960 LITNQGYTTAVD
-971 FGIYRHGAVDTWGD
+971 FGLRRVPQNWGQ
-985 AVIRVGSAESGDSS
+985 AIIRVGSAEASPAAG
-999 HPNAIYTFRANGDFK
+999 HPQAVFEFHHDGTFYCPGNGNF
-1014 APAGLRAG
+1014 
-1022 VNLGVGT
+1022 
-1029 DPVLGGHSIAIGDN
+1029 N
-1043 DTGLMWG
+1043 D
-1050 GDGRINLLANGQH
+1050 
-1063 IASWGVFHQEHPGL
+1063 V
-1077 WSVGAGFWTEVDK
+1077 
-1090 AIISHGHLIQ
+1090 
-1100 ANDSYSTYVRD
+1100 
-1111 IYIRSDIRVKK
+1111 YIRSDRR
-1122 DLVKFENAS
+1122 L
-1131 KTLSKING
+1131 KINV
-1139 YKYLQKR
+1139 
-1146 GTNEDG
+1146 EDY
-1152 SERWEEN
+1152 EEN
-1159 AGLIAQEVQ
+1159 AVDKVNKLKVKTYDKVKSLNDREVIGHEIGIIAQDLQEV
-1168 AILPELVEG
+1168 LPEAVK
-1177 DPDSENLL
+1177 
-1185 RLNYNGVVGLNTAAI
+1185 TAKI
-1200 NEHTEE
+1200 GGFDNPEE
-1206 IALLKEENNRLK
+1206 ILTISNSAVNALLIKAVQEMS

-1224 HDRLAAIEAKL
+1224 RERLAAIEAKL
-1235 FG
+1235 G

>member
-119 NKNKAASDLAGVK
+119 NKNKAASNLAGVK

-155 RINKKVDDIKSR
+155 RINKKIDDIKSR
-167 TDATIASN
+167 TDETIVSN

-180 DKVDL
+180 DKVNL
-185 IKTETDR
+185 IKDETDR

-197 KVYAENQLTDTYN
+197 HAYAENQLTDTYN

-219 KQEAADN
+219 KQEAADS
-226 VAALTRDVEAKNS
+226 VAALTRDVEAKNT
-239 AIHSKVDNNKSYTDS
+239 AIHSKIDNNKVYTDS

-263 DAADGSSDG
+263 DAADGSADG

-288 SKTANYFDDPSA
+288 SKTANYFADPNA

-337 FNYGS
+337 FTYGS
-342 NPVPTVKTYGYD
+342 NPHHTVRTYGYD
-354 ELGNLS
+354 ELGHLA

-369 DKPTPAEIGVYSK
+369 DKPSPSELNVYSK
-382 AEIDRLFQKTLNF
+382 QEVDRMFQKTIDF
-395 GIEGGWFKLGT
+395 GSESGWFKIATVYL
-406 LTMPQQH
+406 PQNY
-413 GRTAKIRLVG
+413 GRSAKIRLVG

-428 VGMNG
+428 VGQTG
-433 QANIIELVIRCGNN
+433 QCNIIELVLRTGND
-447 SPKGVVFNAY
+447 SPKGINIVAYHHISGYDNQFCAINTSNDNYDIYAY
-457 YSIWYHEQHFCA
+457 YSQH
-469 IPTDGDNY
+469 TS
-477 DLYAYYGAHTGFVLA
+477 LVLV
-492 EYQVS
+492 EYQAS
-497 SGGVSLNL
+497 SDVNL
-505 LDTPEYLGGEK
+505 TVLDRPEYVGEK
-516 PVADEI
+516 PVAEHI
-522 FDALNISSFNN
+522 FDAYTIRSFNS

-556 EQPTNAKKM
+556 EQQTNSKKM

-600 LLTATSGLHVKKL
+600 LLTATSGLHVKRL

-619 TGNSGIDIRRGPNE
+619 GNAGIDIRRGPNE

-653 GFGDGQTKDFI
+653 GFGDGTTKDFI

-677 ENGELHITGGKGQKI
+677 EDGELHITGGKGQKI

-715 ILRNDGSSFH
+715 MLRNDGSSFH

-784 RQSMDYL
+784 RQSMDYMEL
-791 EFVHWGAS
+791 VHWGAS
-799 NVGRNNVLSLR
+799 NTGRNNVLSLR

-815 FAEFERKG
+815 FAEFERLG
-823 DNTIQNTF
+823 DNTIKNTF

-842 AITVN
+842 AIIMN
-847 APTDSE
+847 AESGDS
-853 SVYVKGTCNDVDNWY
+853 SIYLLGTCADNNNWY

-881 SYKSNAAIYL
+881 SYATNAAVNI
-891 TNNGEVSLAPQNTA
+891 TNAGDIALSPKGVEMVHVNNARLYVHGERWTA
-905 VVNVNRDRM
+905 S
-914 HINGTQ
+914 
-920 WVANQPHVWGNQWQT
+920 QPGDWGNQWRV
-935 EAPIFVDFGTG
+935 EAPIFVDHGYVG
-946 IPNDTYMPIIKARS
+946 QDCYYPI
-960 QITGGYATKAD
+960 
-971 FGIYRHGAVDTWGD
+971 VGD
-985 AVIRVGSAESGDSS
+985 AA
-999 HPNAIYTFRANGDFK
+999 
-1014 APAGLRAG
+1014 
-1022 VNLGVGT
+1022 
-1029 DPVLGGHSIAIGDN
+1029 
-1043 DTGLMWG
+1043 
-1050 GDGRINLLANGQH
+1050 NLL
-1063 IASWGVFHQEHPGL
+1063 I
-1077 WSVGAGFWTEVDK
+1077 
-1090 AIISHGHLIQ
+1090 
-1100 ANDSYSTYVRD
+1100 
-1111 IYIRSDIRVKK
+1111 
-1122 DLVKFENAS
+1122 
-1131 KTLSKING
+1131 
-1139 YKYLQKR
+1139 
-1146 GTNEDG
+1146 
-1152 SERWEEN
+1152 
-1159 AGLIAQEVQ
+1159 
-1168 AILPELVEG
+1168 
-1177 DPDSENLL
+1177 
-1185 RLNYNGVVGLNTAAI
+1185 
-1200 NEHTEE
+1200 
-1206 IALLKEENNRLK
+1206 
-1218 EENKIL
+1218 
-1224 HDRLAAIEAKL
+1224 
-1235 FG
+1235 

>member
-22 QVGEVAINLKDH
+22 QVGELALQLADH
-34 VIFTKD
+34 VIYTKD

-119 NKNKAASDLAGVK
+119 NKNKAASNLAGVK

-167 TDATIASN
+167 TDATIVSN
-175 DKAIN
+175 HKAIN

-185 IKTETDR
+185 IKAETDR

-226 VAALTRDVEAKNS
+226 VAALTRDVEAKNT

-263 DAADGSSDG
+263 DAADGSADG

-288 SKTANYFDDPSA
+288 SKTANYFDDPNA

-337 FNYGS
+337 FTYGS
-342 NPVPTVKTYGYD
+342 NPVHTVRTYGYD
-354 ELGNLS
+354 ELGHLA

-369 DKPTPAEIGVYSK
+369 DKPSPSELNVYSK
-382 AEIDRLFQKTLNF
+382 QEIDRMFQKTIDF
-395 GIEGGWFKLGT
+395 GSESGWFKIATVYL
-406 LTMPQQH
+406 PQNY
-413 GRTAKIRLVG
+413 GRSAKIRLVG
-423 GNGYN
+423 GNGWN
-428 VGMNG
+428 VGQTG
-433 QANIIELVIRCGNN
+433 QCNIIELVLRTGND
-447 SPKGVVFNAY
+447 SPKGINIVAYHHISGYDNLFCAINTSNDNYDIYAY
-457 YSIWYHEQHFCA
+457 YSQH
-469 IPTDGDNY
+469 TS
-477 DLYAYYGAHTGFVLA
+477 LVLV
-492 EYQVS
+492 EYQAS
-497 SGGVSLNL
+497 SDVNL
-505 LDTPEYLGGEK
+505 TVLDRPEYVGEK
-516 PVADEI
+516 PVAEHI
-522 FDALNISSFNN
+522 FDAYTIRSFNS

-556 EQPTNAKKM
+556 EQQTNSKKM

-600 LLTATSGLHVKKL
+600 LLTATTGLHVKRL
-613 TLDGGV
+613 TLDGGAAG
-619 TGNSGIDIRRGPNE
+619 GNAGIDIRRGPNE
-633 SSHFNFMDYR
+633 ASHFNFMDYR

-653 GFGDGQTKDFI
+653 GFGDLTTKDFI

-715 ILRNDGSSFH
+715 IFRNDGTGFH

-745 YDFADG
+745 YNFEDG

-776 NLFFKAGS
+776 NLFFKSGS
-784 RQSMDYL
+784 RQSMDYMEL
-791 EFVHWGAS
+791 VHWGAS
-799 NVGRNNVLSLR
+799 NTGRNNVLSLR

-815 FAEFERKG
+815 LAEFERVGGTNGVK
-823 DNTIQNTF
+823 TRF
-831 FGKLKVNRGSD
+831 FGETFTDGTLYLNQMNNSSERFSINNWGNSEVGRAAVMEIGDSKGYHFYTERRTDNSLAFDVAGAFTVHGPNG
-842 AITVN
+842 ITIKN
-847 APTDSE
+847 STGARHIWFRDDSE
-853 SVYVKGTCNDVDNWY
+853 SEKAVIWATDEGILHIRNNHGGQFSHHFQGAMIKAGERVPYNSEYALIRGDISGGAWVDWRERPAGLLVDCQDSRNQAYNIWKATHWGEQHLAAMGVHAGGGNPHVVLHVGGNDYAFASNGDFTAGAAVYCNDV
-868 IGKGGADNGLAFY
+868 
-881 SYKSNAAIYL
+881 
-891 TNNGEVSLAPQNTA
+891 
-905 VVNVNRDRM
+905 
-914 HINGTQ
+914 
-920 WVANQPHVWGNQWQT
+920 
-935 EAPIFVDFGTG
+935 
-946 IPNDTYMPIIKARS
+946 
-960 QITGGYATKAD
+960 
-971 FGIYRHGAVDTWGD
+971 
-985 AVIRVGSAESGDSS
+985 
-999 HPNAIYTFRANGDFK
+999 
-1014 APAGLRAG
+1014 
-1022 VNLGVGT
+1022 
-1029 DPVLGGHSIAIGDN
+1029 
-1043 DTGLMWG
+1043 
-1050 GDGRINLLANGQH
+1050 
-1063 IASWGVFHQEHPGL
+1063 
-1077 WSVGAGFWTEVDK
+1077 
-1090 AIISHGHLIQ
+1090 
-1100 ANDSYSTYVRD
+1100 
-1111 IYIRSDIRVKK
+1111 YIRSDRR
-1122 DLVKFENAS
+1122 L
-1131 KTLSKING
+1131 KINV
-1139 YKYLQKR
+1139 
-1146 GTNEDG
+1146 EDY
-1152 SERWEEN
+1152 EEN
-1159 AGLIAQEVQ
+1159 AVDKVNKLKVKTYDKVKSLSDREVIGHEIGIIAQDLQEV
-1168 AILPELVEG
+1168 LPEAV
-1177 DPDSENLL
+1177 STSS
-1185 RLNYNGVVGLNTAAI
+1185 VGSQDNP
-1200 NEHTEE
+1200 EE
-1206 IALLKEENNRLK
+1206 ILTISNSAVNALLIKAVQEMS
-1218 EENKIL
+1218 EENKL
-1224 HDRLAAIEAKL
+1224 LRERLAAIEAKL
-1235 FG
+1235 G

>member
-7 KRTNVSGKKPTPEQL
+7 KRTNVAGKKPTPEQL

-167 TDATIASN
+167 TDATIVSN
-175 DKAIN
+175 HKAIN

-185 IKTETDR
+185 IKAETDR

-197 KVYAENQLTDTYN
+197 HAYAENQLTDTYN

-226 VAALTRDVEAKNS
+226 VAALTRDVEAKNT

-279 NTYTDGYLL
+279 NTCTDGYLL
-288 SKTANYFDDPSA
+288 SKTANPFDDPSA
-300 RNLDYFGAF
+300 LNLDYFGAF

-342 NPVPTVKTYGYD
+342 NPVPTVRTYGYD
-354 ELGNLS
+354 ELGHLA

-369 DKPTPAEIGVYSK
+369 DKPTPGELNVYSK
-382 AEIDRLFQKTLNF
+382 QEVDRMFQKTIDF
-395 GIEGGWFKLGT
+395 GSESGWFKIATVYL
-406 LTMPQQH
+406 PQNY
-413 GRTAKIRLVG
+413 GRSAKIRLVG

-428 VGMNG
+428 VGQTG
-433 QANIIELVIRCGNN
+433 QCNIIELVIRTGNN
-447 SPKGVVFNAY
+447 APKGINIVAY
-457 YSIWYHEQHFCA
+457 HHISGYDNQFCA
-469 IPTDGDNY
+469 INTSGDNY
-477 DLYAYYGAHTGFVLA
+477 DIYAQYSQHTSLVLA
-492 EYQVS
+492 EYQAS
-497 SGGVSLNL
+497 SDVNL
-505 LDTPEYLGGEK
+505 TVLDRPEYVGDK
-516 PVADEI
+516 PVADHI
-522 FDALNISSFNN
+522 YDAYTIHSFNS

-556 EQPTNAKKM
+556 EQQTNAKKM

-574 ATIWHETVD
+574 ATIWHESVD
-583 DNAYR
+583 DQNYR
-588 LATGYED
+588 LATGYTD
-595 TNQEL
+595 VNQQL
-600 LLTATSGLHVKKL
+600 LLSVASGLHIRRL
-613 TLDGGV
+613 TIDGGL
-619 TGNSGIDIRRGPNE
+619 GSGSNAGIDIRRGPNE
-633 SSHFNFMDYR
+633 ASHFNFMDYR

-653 GFGDGQTKDFI
+653 GFGDLTTKDFI

-715 ILRNDGSSFH
+715 IFRNDGTGFH

-731 KDSFGSWNNRRPFS
+731 KDSFGNWNNRRPFS
-745 YDFADG
+745 YNFDDG
-751 GLYLGGTETARCLHL
+751 GLHLGGTETARCLHL

-776 NLFFKAGS
+776 NLLFKSGS
-784 RQSMDYL
+784 RQSMDYMEL
-791 EFVHWGAS
+791 VHWGAS
-799 NVGRNNVLSLR
+799 NTGRNNVLSLR

-815 FAEFERKG
+815 LAEFERTGTNSIKTRFFGETFTDGTLYLNQMNNSSERFSINNWGNSEVGRAAVLEIGDSKG
-823 DNTIQNTF
+823 YHFYTERRTDNTVLFDVSGALTVRGPNGITIKNSTGARHIWFRDNSETEKAAIWATDEGILHIRNNHGGQF
-831 FGKLKVNRGSD
+831 SHHFQGGMIKLEGSVPYNSEYALIRGDISGGAWVEWRARPAGLLVD
-842 AITVN
+842 CQ
-847 APTDSE
+847 DSRNQAYNIWKATHWGE
-853 SVYVKGTCNDVDNWY
+853 QHLAAMGVHAGGGNPHVVLHVGGNDYAFAFNGDFTAGAAVYCNDV
-868 IGKGGADNGLAFY
+868 
-881 SYKSNAAIYL
+881 
-891 TNNGEVSLAPQNTA
+891 
-905 VVNVNRDRM
+905 
-914 HINGTQ
+914 
-920 WVANQPHVWGNQWQT
+920 
-935 EAPIFVDFGTG
+935 
-946 IPNDTYMPIIKARS
+946 
-960 QITGGYATKAD
+960 
-971 FGIYRHGAVDTWGD
+971 
-985 AVIRVGSAESGDSS
+985 
-999 HPNAIYTFRANGDFK
+999 
-1014 APAGLRAG
+1014 
-1022 VNLGVGT
+1022 
-1029 DPVLGGHSIAIGDN
+1029 
-1043 DTGLMWG
+1043 
-1050 GDGRINLLANGQH
+1050 
-1063 IASWGVFHQEHPGL
+1063 
-1077 WSVGAGFWTEVDK
+1077 
-1090 AIISHGHLIQ
+1090 
-1100 ANDSYSTYVRD
+1100 
-1111 IYIRSDIRVKK
+1111 YIRSDRR
-1122 DLVKFENAS
+1122 L
-1131 KTLSKING
+1131 KINV
-1139 YKYLQKR
+1139 
-1146 GTNEDG
+1146 EDY
-1152 SERWEEN
+1152 EEN
-1159 AGLIAQEVQ
+1159 AVDKVNKLKVKTYDKVKSLSDREVIAHEIGIIAQDLQE
-1168 AILPELVEG
+1168 ILPEAV
-1177 DPDSENLL
+1177 STSN
-1185 RLNYNGVVGLNTAAI
+1185 VGSLDNP
-1200 NEHTEE
+1200 EE
-1206 IALLKEENNRLK
+1206 ILTISNSAVNALLIKAVQEMS
-1218 EENKIL
+1218 EENKL
-1224 HDRLAAIEAKL
+1224 LRERLAAIEAKL
-1235 FG
+1235 G

>member
-185 IKTETDR
+185 IKAETDR

-197 KVYAENQLTDTYN
+197 KAYAENQLTDTYN

-226 VAALTRDVEAKNS
+226 VAALTRDVEAKNT

-288 SKTANYFDDPSA
+288 SKTANYFDDPGA

-342 NPVPTVKTYGYD
+342 NVVPTVKTYGYD
-354 ELGNLS
+354 ELGHLA

-369 DKPTPAEIGVYSK
+369 DKPTPAEIGAYSK
-382 AEIDRLFQKTLNF
+382 AEIDRMFQKTINF
-395 GIEGGWFKLGT
+395 GTESGWFKIAT
-406 LTMPQQH
+406 AFIPQND
-413 GRTAKIRLVG
+413 GRSLKIRLIG
-423 GNGYN
+423 GNGWN
-428 VGMNG
+428 VGQTG
-433 QANIIELVIRCGNN
+433 QCNIIELVIRTGNGL
-447 SPKGVVFNAY
+447 PKGINFVAYHHVSGYDNQFCAINTSDDTYDIYAY
-457 YSIWYHEQHFCA
+457 YSEF
-469 IPTDGDNY
+469 TNM
-477 DLYAYYGAHTGFVLA
+477 VMA
-492 EYQVS
+492 EYQAS
-497 SGGVSLNL
+497 SDVNL
-505 LDTPEYLGGEK
+505 TVLDRPEYVGEK
-516 PVADEI
+516 PVADHI
-522 FDALNISSFNN
+522 YDAYTIRSFNS

-546 QGQYDIEHLN
+546 QGQYDIEHMN

-565 LRRFRSSAP
+565 LRRFRSSAI

-583 DNAYR
+583 DQNYR
-588 LATGYED
+588 LATGGTD
-595 TNQEL
+595 SGQQL
-600 LLTATSGLHVKKL
+600 LLSSGTGLHIRRL
-613 TLDGGV
+613 TIDGGL
-619 TGNSGIDIRRGPNE
+619 GSGSNAGIDIRRGPNE

-653 GFGDGQTKDFI
+653 GFGDLTTKDFI

-715 ILRNDGSSFH
+715 IFRNDGVGFH

-731 KDSFGSWNNRRPFS
+731 GDSFGPWNTRRPFS
-745 YDFADG
+745 YNFADG

-784 RQSMDYL
+784 RQSMDYMEL
-791 EFVHWGAS
+791 VHWGAS
-799 NVGRNNVLSLR
+799 NTGRNNVLSLR

-815 FAEFERKG
+815 FAEFERLG
-823 DNTIQNTF
+823 DNTIKNSF

-891 TNNGEVSLAPQNTA
+891 TNNGEVLLAPQNTA
-905 VVNVNRDRM
+905 IVNVNRDRI

-920 WVANQPHVWGNQWQT
+920 WVANQPHGWGNQWLS

-946 IPNDTYMPIIKARS
+946 VPNDTYMPIIKARS

-971 FGIYRHGAVDTWGD
+971 FGIYRHGTDTWGD

-1043 DTGLMWG
+1043 DTGLVWG
-1050 GDGRINLLANGQH
+1050 GDGRINMFANGQH
-1063 IASWGVFHQEHPGL
+1063 IASWGTMYQEHSGL
-1077 WSVGAGFWTEVDK
+1077 WGSHGGLWTEVDK
-1090 AIISHGHLIQ
+1090 AIISHGHLVQ
-1100 ANDSYSTYVRD
+1100 ANDNYSTYVRD

-1185 RLNYNGVVGLNTAAI
+1185 RLNYNGVIGLNTAAI

>member
-175 DKAIN
+175 HKAIN

-185 IKTETDR
+185 IKAETDR

-197 KVYAENQLTDTYN
+197 QAYAENQLTDIYN

-219 KQEAADN
+219 KQEAADS

-263 DAADGSSDG
+263 DAADGSADG

-288 SKTANYFDDPSA
+288 SKTANYFDDPNA

-337 FNYGS
+337 FTYGS
-342 NPVPTVKTYGYD
+342 NPVHTVRTYGYD
-354 ELGNLS
+354 ELGHLA

-369 DKPTPAEIGVYSK
+369 DKPTPAEIGAYSK
-382 AEIDRLFQKTLNF
+382 AEIDRLFQKTIDF
-395 GIEGGWFKLGT
+395 GSESGWFKIATVYL
-406 LTMPQQH
+406 PQNY
-413 GRTAKIRLVG
+413 GRSAKIRLVG

-428 VGMNG
+428 VGQTG
-433 QANIIELVIRCGNN
+433 QCNIIELVLRTGND
-447 SPKGVVFNAY
+447 SPKGINIVAYHHISGYDNLFCAINTSNDNYDIYAY
-457 YSIWYHEQHFCA
+457 YSQH
-469 IPTDGDNY
+469 TS
-477 DLYAYYGAHTGFVLA
+477 LVLV
-492 EYQVS
+492 EYQASTDV
-497 SGGVSLNL
+497 NL
-505 LDTPEYLGGEK
+505 TVLDRPEYVGEK
-516 PVADEI
+516 PVAEHI
-522 FDALNISSFNN
+522 FDAYTIRSFNS

-546 QGQYDIEHLN
+546 QGQYDIDHMN

-600 LLTATSGLHVKKL
+600 LLTATTGLHVKRL
-613 TLDGGV
+613 TLDGGAAG
-619 TGNSGIDIRRGPNE
+619 GNSGIDIRRGPNE

-653 GFGDGQTKDFI
+653 GFGDLTTKDFI

-715 ILRNDGSSFH
+715 MLRNDGSSFH

-784 RQSMDYL
+784 RQSMDYMEL
-791 EFVHWGAS
+791 VHWGAS
-799 NVGRNNVLSLR
+799 NTGRNNVLSLR

-815 FAEFERKG
+815 LAEFERLG
-823 DNTIQNTF
+823 DNTIKNTF

-842 AITVN
+842 AITIN
-847 APTDSE
+847 AETGDS
-853 SVYVKGTCNDVDNWY
+853 SVYLLGTCADNNNWY

-881 SYKSNAAIYL
+881 SYATNAAIYL
-891 TNNGEVSLAPQNTA
+891 TNNGEVLLAPQNTA
-905 VVNVNRDRM
+905 IVNVNRDRI

-920 WVANQPHVWGNQWQT
+920 WVANQPHGWSNQWLS

-946 IPNDTYMPIIKARS
+946 VPNDTYMPIIKARS

-971 FGIYRHGAVDTWGD
+971 FGIYRHGTDTWGD
-985 AVIRVGSAESGDSS
+985 AVIRVGSAESADSS
-999 HPNAIYTFRANGDFK
+999 HPNARFMFQANGDFR

>member
-95 AANHAEINNKV
+95 AANHEEINNKV

-185 IKTETDR
+185 IKAETDR

-197 KVYAENQLTDTYN
+197 KAYAENQLTDTYN

-226 VAALTRDVEAKNS
+226 VAALTRDVEAKNT

-288 SKTANYFDDPSA
+288 SKTANYFDDPGA

-342 NPVPTVKTYGYD
+342 NVVPTVKTYGYD
-354 ELGNLS
+354 ELGHLA

-369 DKPTPAEIGVYSK
+369 DKPTPAEIGAYSK
-382 AEIDRLFQKTLNF
+382 AEIDRLFQKTLDF
-395 GIEGGWFKLGT
+395 GIESGWFKIATVYL
-406 LTMPQQH
+406 PQQY
-413 GRTAKIRLVG
+413 GRSAKIRLVG

-428 VGMNG
+428 VGQTG
-433 QANIIELVIRCGNN
+433 QANIIELVLRSGNGN
-447 SPKGVVFNAY
+447 PVGVVFNAY
-457 YSIWYHEQHFCA
+457 MTIWYIDQKFCA
-469 IPTDGDNY
+469 IPTGGDSY
-477 DLYAYYGAHTGFVLA
+477 DIYGSYSGHTGFVLA
-492 EYQVS
+492 EYQTSPDVNLTLYDKPQFI
-497 SGGVSLNL
+497 GGQL
-505 LDTPEYLGGEK
+505 PEAETK
-516 PVADEI
+516 
-522 FDALNISSFNN
+522 FDAYTITSFSTHRNH
-533 FSNRGT
+533 GT
-539 LNFAGNH
+539 LNFGANS

-565 LRRFRSSAP
+565 LRRFRSCAP

-595 TNQEL
+595 TSQEL
-600 LLTATSGLHVKKL
+600 LLSAVTGLHVKRL

-619 TGNSGIDIRRGPNE
+619 GNAGIDIRRGPNE
-633 SSHFNFMDYR
+633 ASHFNFMDYR

-664 WWNDNGQNSINLI
+664 WWNDNGQNSINLL
-677 ENGELHITGGKGQKI
+677 ENGELQISGGKGQKI

-715 ILRNDGSSFH
+715 MLRNDGSSFH
-725 ILTTDL
+725 ILTTNL

-745 YDFADG
+745 YNFADG

-784 RQSMDYL
+784 RQSMDYMEL
-791 EFVHWGAS
+791 VHWGAS
-799 NVGRNNVLSLR
+799 NIGRNNVLSLR

-842 AITVN
+842 AITIN

-891 TNNGEVSLAPQNTA
+891 TNNGEVLLAPQNTA
-905 VVNVNRDRM
+905 IVNVNRDRI

-920 WVANQPHVWGNQWQT
+920 WVANQPHGWGNQWLS

-946 IPNDTYMPIIKARS
+946 VPNDTYMPIIKARS
-960 QITGGYATKAD
+960 QIAGGYATKAD
-971 FGIYRHGAVDTWGD
+971 FGIYRHGIDTWGD

-1043 DTGLMWG
+1043 DTGLVWG
-1050 GDGRINLLANGQH
+1050 GDGRINMFANGQH
-1063 IASWGVFHQEHPGL
+1063 IASWGTMYQEHSGL
-1077 WSVGAGFWTEVDK
+1077 WGSHGGLWTEVDK
-1090 AIISHGHLIQ
+1090 AIISHGHLVQ
-1100 ANDSYSTYVRD
+1100 ANDNYSTYVRD

-1185 RLNYNGVVGLNTAAI
+1185 RLNYNGVIGLITAAI

-1206 IALLKEENNRLK
+1206 IALLK

>member
-185 IKTETDR
+185 IKAETDR

-226 VAALTRDVEAKNS
+226 VAALTRDVEAKNT
-239 AIHSKVDNNKSYTDS
+239 AIHSKVDNNKVYTDS

-288 SKTANYFDDPSA
+288 SKTANYFDDPNA

-309 RMNDLAGHIAMILHV
+309 RMNDLAGHLALALHV
-324 PHPSGVNHARGFE
+324 PHPSGLNHSRGFD
-337 FNYGS
+337 FTYGS
-342 NPVPTVKTYGYD
+342 NVVPTVKTYGYD

-457 YSIWYHEQHFCA
+457 YTIWDHEQHFCA

-533 FSNRGT
+533 FRNRGT
-539 LNFAGNH
+539 LNFAGNP
-546 QGQYDIEHLN
+546 QGQYDIEHMN

-574 ATIWHETVD
+574 ATIWHESVD
-583 DNAYR
+583 DQNYR
-588 LATGYED
+588 LATGYTD
-595 TNQEL
+595 VTQQL
-600 LLTATSGLHVKKL
+600 LLSAVTGLHIRRL
-613 TLDGGV
+613 TIDGGL
-619 TGNSGIDIRRGPNE
+619 GSGSNAGIDIRRGPNE
-633 SSHFNFMDYR
+633 ASHFNFMDYR

-653 GFGDGQTKDFI
+653 GFGDLTTKDFI
-664 WWNDNGQNSINLI
+664 WWNDNGQNSINLV
-677 ENGELHITGGKGQKI
+677 ENGELQISGGKGQKI

-745 YDFADG
+745 YNFADG

-784 RQSMDYL
+784 RQSMDYMEL
-791 EFVHWGAS
+791 VHWGAS
-799 NVGRNNVLSLR
+799 NTGRNNVLSLR

-815 FAEFERKG
+815 LAEFERLG
-823 DNTIQNTF
+823 DNTIKNTF

-842 AITVN
+842 AIIMN
-847 APTDSE
+847 AETGDS
-853 SVYVKGTCNDVDNWY
+853 SIYLLGTCADNNNWY

-881 SYKSNAAIYL
+881 SYATNAAINI
-891 TNNGEVSLAPQNTA
+891 TNAGDISLSPKGVEMTHVNNVRFYVHGERWTA
-905 VVNVNRDRM
+905 SQSGGWND
-914 HINGTQ
+914 Q
-920 WVANQPHVWGNQWQT
+920 WGL
-935 EAPIFVDFGTG
+935 EAPIFVDHGYVG
-946 IPNDTYMPIIKARS
+946 PDSYYPIIKGRS
-960 QITGGYATKAD
+960 LITNQGYTTAVD
-971 FGIYRHGAVDTWGD
+971 FGLRRVPNNWGQ
-985 AVIRVGSAESGDSS
+985 AVIRVGSAEASPAAG
-999 HPNAIYTFRANGDFK
+999 HPQAVFEFHHDGTFYSPGNGNF
-1014 APAGLRAG
+1014 
-1022 VNLGVGT
+1022 
-1029 DPVLGGHSIAIGDN
+1029 N
-1043 DTGLMWG
+1043 D
-1050 GDGRINLLANGQH
+1050 
-1063 IASWGVFHQEHPGL
+1063 V
-1077 WSVGAGFWTEVDK
+1077 
-1090 AIISHGHLIQ
+1090 
-1100 ANDSYSTYVRD
+1100 
-1111 IYIRSDIRVKK
+1111 YIRSDRR
-1122 DLVKFENAS
+1122 L
-1131 KTLSKING
+1131 KINV
-1139 YKYLQKR
+1139 
-1146 GTNEDG
+1146 EDY
-1152 SERWEEN
+1152 EEN
-1159 AGLIAQEVQ
+1159 AVDKVNKLKVKTYDKVKSLNDREVIGHEIGIIAQDLQEV
-1168 AILPELVEG
+1168 LPEAVKTAKIG
-1177 DPDSENLL
+1177 
-1185 RLNYNGVVGLNTAAI
+1185 GLDNP
-1200 NEHTEE
+1200 EE
-1206 IALLKEENNRLK
+1206 ILTISNSAVNALLIKAIQEMS

-1224 HDRLAAIEAKL
+1224 RERLAAIEAKL
-1235 FG
+1235 G

>member
-185 IKTETDR
+185 IKAETDR

-226 VAALTRDVEAKNS
+226 VAALTRDVEAKNT

-288 SKTANYFDDPSA
+288 SKTANYFDDPNA

-337 FNYGS
+337 FTYGS
-342 NPVPTVKTYGYD
+342 NPHATVRTYGYD

-369 DKPTPAEIGVYSK
+369 DKPTPAEIGAYSK
-382 AEIDRLFQKTLNF
+382 AEIDRMFQKTINF
-395 GIEGGWFKLGT
+395 GVESGWFKIAT
-406 LTMPQQH
+406 AFIPQND
-413 GRTAKIRLVG
+413 GRSLKIRLIG
-423 GNGYN
+423 GNGWN
-428 VGMNG
+428 VGQTG
-433 QANIIELVIRCGNN
+433 QCNIIELVIRTSNG
-447 SPKGVVFNAY
+447 SPEGINFVAY
-457 YSIWYHEQHFCA
+457 HHVSGYENQFCA
-469 IPTDGDNY
+469 INTGDDTY
-477 DLYAYYGAHTGFVLA
+477 DIYACYFEYTNMVMA
-492 EYQVS
+492 EYQAS
-497 SGGVSLNL
+497 SDVNL
-505 LDTPEYLGGEK
+505 TVLDRPEYVGDK
-516 PVADEI
+516 PVADHI
-522 FDALNISSFNN
+522 YDAYTIHSFNS

-556 EQPTNAKKM
+556 EQQTNAKKM

-574 ATIWHETVD
+574 ATIWHESVD
-583 DNAYR
+583 DQNYR
-588 LATGYED
+588 LATGYTD
-595 TNQEL
+595 VTQQL
-600 LLTATSGLHVKKL
+600 LLSAVTGLHIRRL
-613 TLDGGV
+613 TIDGGL
-619 TGNSGIDIRRGPNE
+619 GSGSNAGIDIRRGPNE
-633 SSHFNFMDYR
+633 ASHFNFMDYR

-653 GFGDGQTKDFI
+653 GFGDLTTKDFI

-715 ILRNDGSSFH
+715 IFRNDGTSFH
-725 ILTTDL
+725 ILTTNL
-731 KDSFGSWNNRRPFS
+731 KDSFGNWNNRRPFS
-745 YDFADG
+745 YDFAEG
-751 GLYLGGTETARCLHL
+751 GLDLGGTTTERCLHL
-766 GIDGSTRLED
+766 GIDGSTRIEE
-776 NLFFKAGS
+776 NLVFRSGS
-784 RQSMDYL
+784 RQSMDYI
-791 EFVHWGAS
+791 EMIHWGNS
-799 NVGRNNVLSLR
+799 NIARDNVLSMK

-815 FAEFERKG
+815 LAEFERVGGTNGVK
-823 DNTIQNTF
+823 TRF
-831 FGKLKVNRGSD
+831 FGETFTDGTLYLNQMNNSSERFSINNWGNSEVGRAAVLEIGDSQGYHFYTERRTDNSLVFDVSGALTVRGPNG
-842 AITVN
+842 ITIKN
-847 APTDSE
+847 SAGARHIWFRDDSE
-853 SVYVKGTCNDVDNWY
+853 TEKAVIWATDDGILHIRNNH
-868 IGKGGADNGLAFY
+868 GGPFTHHFQGAMIKLEGRVPYAADQGL
-881 SYKSNAAIYL
+881 IR
-891 TNNGEVSLAPQNTA
+891 GEVSGGAYVA
-905 VVNVNRDRM
+905 WRDR
-914 HINGTQ
+914 
-920 WVANQPHVWGNQWQT
+920 
-935 EAPIFVDFGTG
+935 
-946 IPNDTYMPIIKARS
+946 
-960 QITGGYATKAD
+960 
-971 FGIYRHGAVDTWGD
+971 
-985 AVIRVGSAESGDSS
+985 
-999 HPNAIYTFRANGDFK
+999 
-1014 APAGLRAG
+1014 PAGLLVDCQQSVDSAHAIWKAVDWGRNYIAAMDVHCPG
-1022 VNLGVGT
+1022 DSNNT
-1029 DPVLGGHSIAIGDN
+1029 AAAVLHVQGADYQFHASGEFHATGNGNFN
-1043 DTGLMWG
+1043 D
-1050 GDGRINLLANGQH
+1050 
-1063 IASWGVFHQEHPGL
+1063 V
-1077 WSVGAGFWTEVDK
+1077 
-1090 AIISHGHLIQ
+1090 
-1100 ANDSYSTYVRD
+1100 
-1111 IYIRSDIRVKK
+1111 YIRSDRR
-1122 DLVKFENAS
+1122 L
-1131 KTLSKING
+1131 KINV
-1139 YKYLQKR
+1139 
-1146 GTNEDG
+1146 EDY
-1152 SERWEEN
+1152 EEN
-1159 AGLIAQEVQ
+1159 AVDKVNKLKVKTYDKVKSLNDREVIGHEIGIIAQDLQEV
-1168 AILPELVEG
+1168 LPEAVKTAKIG
-1177 DPDSENLL
+1177 
-1185 RLNYNGVVGLNTAAI
+1185 GLDNP
-1200 NEHTEE
+1200 EE
-1206 IALLKEENNRLK
+1206 ILTISNSAVNALLIKAVQEMS
-1218 EENKIL
+1218 EENKL
-1224 HDRLAAIEAKL
+1224 LRERLAAIEAKL
-1235 FG
+1235 G

>member
-58 ESKVDANKQELDSTI
+58 ESKVDANKKELDSTI
-73 AVNDRNIHAK
+73 VVNDRNIHAK

-167 TDATIASN
+167 TDATIVSN
-175 DKAIN
+175 HKAIN

-185 IKTETDR
+185 IKAETDR

-197 KVYAENQLTDTYN
+197 HAYAENQLTDTYN

-226 VAALTRDVEAKNS
+226 VAALTRDVEAKNT

-263 DAADGSSDG
+263 DAADGSADG

-337 FNYGS
+337 FTYGS
-342 NPVPTVKTYGYD
+342 NPVHTVRTYGYD
-354 ELGNLS
+354 ELGHLA

-369 DKPTPAEIGVYSK
+369 DKPSPSELNVYSK
-382 AEIDRLFQKTLNF
+382 QEVDRMFQKTINF
-395 GIEGGWFKLGT
+395 GTESGWFKIAT
-406 LTMPQQH
+406 AFIPQND
-413 GRTAKIRLVG
+413 GRSLKIRLIG
-423 GNGYN
+423 GNGWN
-428 VGMNG
+428 VGQTG
-433 QANIIELVIRCGNN
+433 QCNIIELVIRNGNG
-447 SPKGVVFNAY
+447 SPKGINFVAYHHISGYDNQFCAINTSDDTYDIYAY
-457 YSIWYHEQHFCA
+457 YSEF
-469 IPTDGDNY
+469 TNM
-477 DLYAYYGAHTGFVLA
+477 VMA
-492 EYQVS
+492 EYQAS
-497 SGGVSLNL
+497 SDVNL
-505 LDTPEYLGGEK
+505 TVLDRPEYVGEK
-516 PVADEI
+516 PVAEHI
-522 FDALNISSFNN
+522 FDAYTIRSFNS

-565 LRRFRSSAP
+565 LRRFRSCAP

-653 GFGDGQTKDFI
+653 GFGDGTTKDFI

-677 ENGELHITGGKGQKI
+677 EDGELHITGGKGQKI

-715 ILRNDGSSFH
+715 ILRNDGIGFH

-731 KDSFGSWNNRRPFS
+731 KDSFGTWNTRRPFS
-745 YDFADG
+745 YDFAEG

-784 RQSMDYL
+784 RQSMDYMEL
-791 EFVHWGAS
+791 VHWGAS
-799 NVGRNNVLSLR
+799 NTGRNNVLSLR

-815 FAEFERKG
+815 FAEFERLG
-823 DNTIQNTF
+823 DDTIKNTF

-842 AITVN
+842 AIVMN
-847 APTDSE
+847 AETGDS
-853 SVYVKGTCNDVDNWY
+853 SIYLLGTCDDNNNWY

-881 SYKSNAAIYL
+881 SYATNAAINI
-891 TNNGEVSLAPQNTA
+891 TNAGDIALSPKGVEMTHVNNVRFYVHGERWTA
-905 VVNVNRDRM
+905 SQSGGWGD
-914 HINGTQ
+914 Q
-920 WVANQPHVWGNQWQT
+920 WGL
-935 EAPIFVDFGTG
+935 EAPIFVDHGYVS
-946 IPNDTYMPIIKARS
+946 PDCYYPIIKGRS
-960 QITGGYATKAD
+960 LITNQGYTTAVD
-971 FGIYRHGAVDTWGD
+971 FGMRRVPQNWGQ
-985 AVIRVGSAESGDSS
+985 AIIRVGSAEASPAAG
-999 HPNAIYTFRANGDFK
+999 HPQAVFEFHHDGTFYSPGNGNF
-1014 APAGLRAG
+1014 
-1022 VNLGVGT
+1022 
-1029 DPVLGGHSIAIGDN
+1029 N
-1043 DTGLMWG
+1043 D
-1050 GDGRINLLANGQH
+1050 
-1063 IASWGVFHQEHPGL
+1063 V
-1077 WSVGAGFWTEVDK
+1077 
-1090 AIISHGHLIQ
+1090 
-1100 ANDSYSTYVRD
+1100 
-1111 IYIRSDIRVKK
+1111 YIRSDGR
-1122 DLVKFENAS
+1122 L
-1131 KTLSKING
+1131 KINV
-1139 YKYLQKR
+1139 
-1146 GTNEDG
+1146 EDY
-1152 SERWEEN
+1152 EEN
-1159 AGLIAQEVQ
+1159 AVDKVNKLKVKTYDKVKSLNDREVIGHEIGIIAQDLQEV
-1168 AILPELVEG
+1168 LPEAVKTAKIG
-1177 DPDSENLL
+1177 
-1185 RLNYNGVVGLNTAAI
+1185 GLDNP
-1200 NEHTEE
+1200 EE
-1206 IALLKEENNRLK
+1206 ILTISNSAVNALLIKAVQEMS
-1218 EENKIL
+1218 EENKL
-1224 HDRLAAIEAKL
+1224 LRERLAAIEAKL
-1235 FG
+1235 G

>member
-106 DVIKR
+106 D
-111 ETDATIEA
+111 
-119 NKNKAASDLAGVK
+119 
-132 AELSDTINANKNAAA
+132 
-147 VATQELDT
+147 
-155 RINKKVDDIKSR
+155 DIKSR

-185 IKTETDR
+185 IKAETDR

-226 VAALTRDVEAKNS
+226 VAALTRDVEAKNT

-263 DAADGSSDG
+263 DAADGSADG

-288 SKTANYFDDPSA
+288 SKTANYFDDPNA

-337 FNYGS
+337 FTYGS
-342 NPVPTVKTYGYD
+342 NPHATVRTYGYD

-369 DKPTPAEIGVYSK
+369 DKPTPAEIGAYSK

-428 VGMNG
+428 VGHNG

-457 YSIWYHEQHFCA
+457 YTIWHYEQHFCA

-546 QGQYDIEHLN
+546 QGQYDIEHMN

-565 LRRFRSSAP
+565 LRRFRSSAS

-583 DNAYR
+583 DQNYR
-588 LATGYED
+588 LATGGTD
-595 TNQEL
+595 SGQQL
-600 LLTATSGLHVKKL
+600 LLSSGTGLHIRRL
-613 TLDGGV
+613 TIDGGL
-619 TGNSGIDIRRGPNE
+619 GSGSNAGIDIRRGPNE

-677 ENGELHITGGKGQKI
+677 EDGELHITGGRGQKI

-731 KDSFGSWNNRRPFS
+731 KDSFGTWNTRRPFS
-745 YDFADG
+745 YDFAEG
-751 GLYLGGTETARCLHL
+751 GLDLGGTATARCLHL
-766 GIDGSTRLED
+766 GIDGSTRIED
-776 NLFFKAGS
+776 NMVFRSGS
-784 RQSMDYL
+784 RQSMDYIEL
-791 EFVHWGAS
+791 IHWGNS
-799 NVGRNNVLSLR
+799 NTGRNNVLSMR

-815 FAEFERKG
+815 LAEFERVGGTNGVK
-823 DNTIQNTF
+823 TRF
-831 FGKLKVNRGSD
+831 FGETFTDGTLYLNQMNNSSERFSINNWGNSEVGRAAVMEVGDSKGYHFYTERRTDNSLFRIAIISKPDVASTSRVFDSNPGRSMHSKSASNIKHQTVIWATDEGILHIRNNHGGQFTHHFQGAMIKLEGRVPYAADQGLIRG
-842 AITVN
+842 
-847 APTDSE
+847 E
-853 SVYVKGTCNDVDNWY
+853 VD
-868 IGKGGADNGLAFY
+868 GGAYVAW
-881 SYKSNAAIYL
+881 
-891 TNNGEVSLAPQNTA
+891 
-905 VVNVNRDRM
+905 RDR
-914 HINGTQ
+914 
-920 WVANQPHVWGNQWQT
+920 
-935 EAPIFVDFGTG
+935 
-946 IPNDTYMPIIKARS
+946 
-960 QITGGYATKAD
+960 
-971 FGIYRHGAVDTWGD
+971 
-985 AVIRVGSAESGDSS
+985 
-999 HPNAIYTFRANGDFK
+999 
-1014 APAGLRAG
+1014 PAGLL
-1022 VNLGVGT
+1022 V
-1029 DPVLGGHSIAIGDN
+1029 DCQKSIDSAHAVWKAVD
-1043 DTGLMWG
+1043 WG
-1050 GDGRINLLANGQH
+1050 RQYIAAMDVHCPGDGNNTAAAVLHVQGADYQFHASGEFHATGNGN
-1063 IASWGVFHQEHPGL
+1063 F
-1077 WSVGAGFWTEVDK
+1077 
-1090 AIISHGHLIQ
+1090 
-1100 ANDSYSTYVRD
+1100 NDV
-1111 IYIRSDIRVKK
+1111 YIRSDRR
-1122 DLVKFENAS
+1122 L
-1131 KTLSKING
+1131 KINV
-1139 YKYLQKR
+1139 
-1146 GTNEDG
+1146 EDY
-1152 SERWEEN
+1152 EEN
-1159 AGLIAQEVQ
+1159 AVDKVNKLKVKTYDKVKSLNDREVIGHEIGIIAQDLQEV
-1168 AILPELVEG
+1168 LPEAVK
-1177 DPDSENLL
+1177 
-1185 RLNYNGVVGLNTAAI
+1185 TAKI
-1200 NEHTEE
+1200 GGFDNPEE
-1206 IALLKEENNRLK
+1206 ILTISNSAVNALLIKAVQEMS
-1218 EENKIL
+1218 EENKL
-1224 HDRLAAIEAKL
+1224 LRERLAAIEAKL
-1235 FG
+1235 G

>member
-1 MQSIQF
+1 MRSIQF

-155 RINKKVDDIKSR
+155 HINKKVDDIKSR
-167 TDATIASN
+167 TDATIVSN
-175 DKAIN
+175 HKAIN

-185 IKTETDR
+185 IKAETDR

-197 KVYAENQLTDTYN
+197 HAYAENQLTDTYN

-226 VAALTRDVEAKNS
+226 VAALTRDVEAKNT

-279 NTYTDGYLL
+279 NTCTDGYLL
-288 SKTANYFDDPSA
+288 SKTANPFDDPSA
-300 RNLDYFGAF
+300 LNLDYFGAF

-337 FNYGS
+337 FTYGS
-342 NPVPTVKTYGYD
+342 NPVHTVRTYGYD
-354 ELGNLS
+354 ELGHLA

-369 DKPTPAEIGVYSK
+369 DKPSPSELNVYSK
-382 AEIDRLFQKTLNF
+382 QEVDRMFQKTINF
-395 GIEGGWFKLGT
+395 GVETGWFKIAT
-406 LTMPQQH
+406 AFIPQND
-413 GRTAKIRLVG
+413 GRSLKIRLIG
-423 GNGYN
+423 GNGWN
-428 VGMNG
+428 VGQTG
-433 QANIIELVIRCGNN
+433 QCNIIELVIRTGNG
-447 SPKGVVFNAY
+447 SPKGINFVAYHHVSGYDNQFCAINTSDDTYDIYAY
-457 YSIWYHEQHFCA
+457 YSEF
-469 IPTDGDNY
+469 TNM
-477 DLYAYYGAHTGFVLA
+477 VMA
-492 EYQVS
+492 EYQAS
-497 SGGVSLNL
+497 SDVNL
-505 LDTPEYLGGEK
+505 TVLDRPEYVGEK
-516 PVADEI
+516 PVAEHI
-522 FDALNISSFNN
+522 FDAYTIRSFNS

-565 LRRFRSSAP
+565 LRRFRSCAP

-653 GFGDGQTKDFI
+653 GFGDGTTKDFI

-677 ENGELHITGGKGQKI
+677 EDGELHITGGKGQKI

-715 ILRNDGSSFH
+715 ILRNDGFSFH

-745 YDFADG
+745 YDFAEG
-751 GLYLGGTETARCLHL
+751 GLDLGGTATARCLHL
-766 GIDGSTRLED
+766 GIDGSTRIED
-776 NLFFKAGS
+776 NLVFRAGS
-784 RQSMDYL
+784 RQSMDYI
-791 EFVHWGAS
+791 EMIHWGNS
-799 NVGRNNVLSLR
+799 NTARDNVLSMK

-815 FAEFERKG
+815 LAEFERVGGTNGVK
-823 DNTIQNTF
+823 TRF
-831 FGKLKVNRGSD
+831 FGETFTDGTLYLNQMNNSSERFSINNWGNSEVGRAAVMEIGDSKGYHFYTERRTDDTVLFDVSGALTVHGPNGITIKNSTGARHIWFRDDSDTEKAVIWATDEGILHIRNNHEGAVSHHFQGAMIKLEGRVPY
-842 AITVN
+842 A
-847 APTDSE
+847 
-853 SVYVKGTCNDVDNWY
+853 
-868 IGKGGADNGLAFY
+868 ADQGL
-881 SYKSNAAIYL
+881 IR
-891 TNNGEVSLAPQNTA
+891 GEVSGGAYVA
-905 VVNVNRDRM
+905 WRDR
-914 HINGTQ
+914 
-920 WVANQPHVWGNQWQT
+920 
-935 EAPIFVDFGTG
+935 
-946 IPNDTYMPIIKARS
+946 
-960 QITGGYATKAD
+960 
-971 FGIYRHGAVDTWGD
+971 
-985 AVIRVGSAESGDSS
+985 
-999 HPNAIYTFRANGDFK
+999 
-1014 APAGLRAG
+1014 PAGLLVDCQQSVDSAHAIWKAVDWGRQY
-1022 VNLGVGT
+1022 
-1029 DPVLGGHSIAIGDN
+1029 IAAMDVHCP
-1043 DTGLMWG
+1043 
-1050 GDGRINLLANGQH
+1050 GDGNNTAAAVLHVQGADYQFHASGEFHATGNGN
-1063 IASWGVFHQEHPGL
+1063 F
-1077 WSVGAGFWTEVDK
+1077 
-1090 AIISHGHLIQ
+1090 
-1100 ANDSYSTYVRD
+1100 NDV
-1111 IYIRSDIRVKK
+1111 YIRSDRR
-1122 DLVKFENAS
+1122 L
-1131 KTLSKING
+1131 KINV
-1139 YKYLQKR
+1139 
-1146 GTNEDG
+1146 EDY
-1152 SERWEEN
+1152 EEN
-1159 AGLIAQEVQ
+1159 AVDKVNKLKVKTYDKVKSLNDREVIGHEIGIIAQDLQEV
-1168 AILPELVEG
+1168 LPEAVK
-1177 DPDSENLL
+1177 
-1185 RLNYNGVVGLNTAAI
+1185 TAKI
-1200 NEHTEE
+1200 GGFDNPEE
-1206 IALLKEENNRLK
+1206 ILTISNSAVNALLIKAVQEMS
-1218 EENKIL
+1218 EENKL
-1224 HDRLAAIEAKL
+1224 LRERLAAIEAKL
-1235 FG
+1235 G

>member
-22 QVGEVAINLKDH
+22 QVGEIAIQLADH

-58 ESKVDANKQELDSTI
+58 GSKVDANKQELDSTI

-226 VAALTRDVEAKNS
+226 VAALTRDVEAKNT

-263 DAADGSSDG
+263 DAADGSADG

-288 SKTANYFDDPSA
+288 SKTANYFADPNA

-337 FNYGS
+337 FTYGS
-342 NPVPTVKTYGYD
+342 NPHATVRTYGYD
-354 ELGNLS
+354 ELGHLAYS
-360 YSHRMYHEG
+360 YRMYHEG
-369 DKPTPAEIGVYSK
+369 DKPSPSELNVYSK
-382 AEIDRLFQKTLNF
+382 QEVDRMFQKTIDF
-395 GIEGGWFKLGT
+395 GSESGWFKIATVYL
-406 LTMPQQH
+406 PQNY
-413 GRTAKIRLVG
+413 GRSAKIRLVG

-428 VGMNG
+428 VGQTG
-433 QANIIELVIRCGNN
+433 QCNIIELVLRTGND
-447 SPKGVVFNAY
+447 SPKGINIVAY
-457 YSIWYHEQHFCA
+457 HHISGYDNQFCA
-469 IPTDGDNY
+469 INTSNDNY
-477 DLYAYYGAHTGFVLA
+477 DIYAQYSQHTSLVLV
-492 EYQVS
+492 EYQAS
-497 SGGVSLNL
+497 SDVNL
-505 LDTPEYLGGEK
+505 TVLDRPEYVGEK
-516 PVADEI
+516 PVAEHI
-522 FDALNISSFNN
+522 FDAYTIRSFNS

-556 EQPTNAKKM
+556 EQQTNSKKM

-583 DNAYR
+583 DQNYR
-588 LATGYED
+588 LATGYD
-595 TNQEL
+595 DVNQQL
-600 LLTATSGLHVKKL
+600 LLSAASGLHVKKL
-613 TLDGGV
+613 TLDGG
-619 TGNSGIDIRRGPNE
+619 TGNAGIDIRRGPNE

-653 GFGDGQTKDFI
+653 GFGDGTTKDFI

-677 ENGELHITGGKGQKI
+677 EDGELHITGGKGQKI

-715 ILRNDGSSFH
+715 IFRNDGSDFH
-725 ILTTDL
+725 ILTTGL
-731 KDSFGSWNNRRPFS
+731 GDSFGPWNTRRPFS
-745 YDFADG
+745 YNFADG
-751 GLYLGGTETARCLHL
+751 GLDLGGTETARCLHL

-784 RQSMDYL
+784 RQSMDYMEL
-791 EFVHWGAS
+791 VHWGAS
-799 NVGRNNVLSLR
+799 NTGRNNVLSLR

-815 FAEFERKG
+815 LAEFERLG
-823 DNTIQNTF
+823 DNTIKNTF

-842 AITVN
+842 AIIMN
-847 APTDSE
+847 AETGDS
-853 SVYVKGTCNDVDNWY
+853 SIYLLGTCADNNNWY

-881 SYKSNAAIYL
+881 SYATNAAINI
-891 TNNGEVSLAPQNTA
+891 TNAGDISLSPKGVEMTHVNNVRFYVHGERWTA
-905 VVNVNRDRM
+905 SQSGGWGD
-914 HINGTQ
+914 Q
-920 WVANQPHVWGNQWQT
+920 WGL
-935 EAPIFVDFGTG
+935 EAPIFVDHGYVG
-946 IPNDTYMPIIKARS
+946 PDSYYPIIKGRS
-960 QITGGYATKAD
+960 LITGQGYTTAVD
-971 FGIYRHGAVDTWGD
+971 FGMRRVPQNWGQ
-985 AVIRVGSAESGDSS
+985 AIIRVGSAEASPAAG
-999 HPNAIYTFRANGDFK
+999 HPQAVFEFHHDGTFYSPGNGNF
-1014 APAGLRAG
+1014 
-1022 VNLGVGT
+1022 
-1029 DPVLGGHSIAIGDN
+1029 N
-1043 DTGLMWG
+1043 D
-1050 GDGRINLLANGQH
+1050 
-1063 IASWGVFHQEHPGL
+1063 V
-1077 WSVGAGFWTEVDK
+1077 
-1090 AIISHGHLIQ
+1090 
-1100 ANDSYSTYVRD
+1100 
-1111 IYIRSDIRVKK
+1111 YIRSDGR
-1122 DLVKFENAS
+1122 L
-1131 KTLSKING
+1131 KINV
-1139 YKYLQKR
+1139 
-1146 GTNEDG
+1146 EDY
-1152 SERWEEN
+1152 EEN
-1159 AGLIAQEVQ
+1159 AVDKVNKLKVKTYDKVKSLNDREVIGHEIGIIAQDLQEV
-1168 AILPELVEG
+1168 LPEAVK
-1177 DPDSENLL
+1177 
-1185 RLNYNGVVGLNTAAI
+1185 TAKI
-1200 NEHTEE
+1200 GGFDNPEE
-1206 IALLKEENNRLK
+1206 ILTISNSAVNALLIKAVQEMS
-1218 EENKIL
+1218 EENKL
-1224 HDRLAAIEAKL
+1224 LRERLAAIEAKL
-1235 FG
+1235 G

>member
-88 QTTDATI
+88 QTTDSTI

-119 NKNKAASDLAGVK
+119 NKNKASSDLAGVK

-185 IKTETDR
+185 IKAETDR

-226 VAALTRDVEAKNS
+226 VAALTRDVEAKNT

-263 DAADGSSDG
+263 DAADGSADG

-337 FNYGS
+337 FTYGS
-342 NPVPTVKTYGYD
+342 NPVHTVRTYGYD
-354 ELGNLS
+354 ELGHLA

-369 DKPTPAEIGVYSK
+369 DKPTPAEIGAYSK
-382 AEIDRLFQKTLNF
+382 AEIDRLFQKTIDF
-395 GIEGGWFKLGT
+395 GSESGWFKIATVYL
-406 LTMPQQH
+406 PQNY
-413 GRTAKIRLVG
+413 GRSAKIRLVG
-423 GNGYN
+423 GNGWN
-428 VGMNG
+428 VGQTG
-433 QANIIELVIRCGNN
+433 QCNIIELVLRTGND
-447 SPKGVVFNAY
+447 SPKGINIVAYHHISGYDNLFCAINTSNDNYDIYAY
-457 YSIWYHEQHFCA
+457 YSQH
-469 IPTDGDNY
+469 TS
-477 DLYAYYGAHTGFVLA
+477 LVLV
-492 EYQVS
+492 EYQAS
-497 SGGVSLNL
+497 SDVNL
-505 LDTPEYLGGEK
+505 TVLDRPEYVGEK
-516 PVADEI
+516 PVAEHI
-522 FDALNISSFNN
+522 FDAYTIRSFNS

-556 EQPTNAKKM
+556 EQQTNSKKM

-600 LLTATSGLHVKKL
+600 LLTATTGLHVKRL
-613 TLDGGV
+613 TLDGGAAG
-619 TGNSGIDIRRGPNE
+619 GNAGIDIRRGPNE

-653 GFGDGQTKDFI
+653 GFGDLTTKDFI

-715 ILRNDGSSFH
+715 IFRNDGSDFH
-725 ILTTDL
+725 ILTTGL
-731 KDSFGSWNNRRPFS
+731 GDSFGPWNTRRPFS
-745 YDFADG
+745 YNFADG

-784 RQSMDYL
+784 RQSMDYMEL
-791 EFVHWGAS
+791 VHWGAS
-799 NVGRNNVLSLR
+799 NTGRNNVLSLR

-815 FAEFERKG
+815 LAEFERLG
-823 DNTIQNTF
+823 DNTIKNTF

-842 AITVN
+842 AITIN
-847 APTDSE
+847 AETGDS
-853 SVYVKGTCNDVDNWY
+853 SVYLLGTCADNNNWY

-881 SYKSNAAIYL
+881 SYATNAAVNI
-891 TNNGEVSLAPQNTA
+891 TNAGDIALSPKGIEMTHVNNVRFYVHGERWTA
-905 VVNVNRDRM
+905 SQSGGWND
-914 HINGTQ
+914 Q
-920 WVANQPHVWGNQWQT
+920 WGL
-935 EAPIFVDFGTG
+935 EAPIFVDHGYVG
-946 IPNDTYMPIIKARS
+946 PDSYYPILKGRS
-960 QITGGYATKAD
+960 LITNQGYTTAVD
-971 FGIYRHGAVDTWGD
+971 FGLRRVPQNWGQ
-985 AVIRVGSAESGDSS
+985 AIIRVGSAEASPAAG
-999 HPNAIYTFRANGDFK
+999 HPQAVFEFHHDGTFYSPGNGNF
-1014 APAGLRAG
+1014 
-1022 VNLGVGT
+1022 
-1029 DPVLGGHSIAIGDN
+1029 N
-1043 DTGLMWG
+1043 D
-1050 GDGRINLLANGQH
+1050 
-1063 IASWGVFHQEHPGL
+1063 V
-1077 WSVGAGFWTEVDK
+1077 
-1090 AIISHGHLIQ
+1090 
-1100 ANDSYSTYVRD
+1100 
-1111 IYIRSDIRVKK
+1111 YIRSDRR
-1122 DLVKFENAS
+1122 L
-1131 KTLSKING
+1131 KINV
-1139 YKYLQKR
+1139 
-1146 GTNEDG
+1146 EDY
-1152 SERWEEN
+1152 EEN
-1159 AGLIAQEVQ
+1159 AVDKVNKLKVKTYDKVKSLNDREVIGHEIGIIAQDLQEV
-1168 AILPELVEG
+1168 LPEAVKTAKIG
-1177 DPDSENLL
+1177 
-1185 RLNYNGVVGLNTAAI
+1185 GLDNP
-1200 NEHTEE
+1200 EE
-1206 IALLKEENNRLK
+1206 ILTISNSAVNALLIKAIQEMS

-1224 HDRLAAIEAKL
+1224 RERLAAIEAKL
-1235 FG
+1235 G

>member
-1 MQSIQF
+1 
-7 KRTNVSGKKPTPEQL
+7 
-22 QVGEVAINLKDH
+22 
-34 VIFTKD
+34 
-40 RDHEV
+40 
-45 VQISVSPETHAAL
+45 
-58 ESKVDANKQELDSTI
+58 
-73 AVNDRNIHAK
+73 
-83 VDEIK
+83 
-88 QTTDATI
+88 
-95 AANHAEINNKV
+95 
-106 DVIKR
+106 
-111 ETDATIEA
+111 
-119 NKNKAASDLAGVK
+119 
-132 AELSDTINANKNAAA
+132 
-147 VATQELDT
+147 
-155 RINKKVDDIKSR
+155 
-167 TDATIASN
+167 
-175 DKAIN
+175 
-180 DKVDL
+180 
-185 IKTETDR
+185 
-192 TIAAN
+192 
-197 KVYAENQLTDTYN
+197 
-210 NLTGVIAAN
+210 
-219 KQEAADN
+219 
-226 VAALTRDVEAKNS
+226 
-239 AIHSKVDNNKSYTDS
+239 
-254 ELARLESRI
+254 
-263 DAADGSSDG
+263 
-272 KYIKKHV
+272 
-279 NTYTDGYLL
+279 
-288 SKTANYFDDPSA
+288 
-300 RNLDYFGAF
+300 
-309 RMNDLAGHIAMILHV
+309 MNDLAGHLALALHV
-324 PHPSGVNHARGFE
+324 PHPSGLNHSRGFD
-337 FNYGS
+337 FTYGS
-342 NPVPTVKTYGYD
+342 NVVPTVKTYGYD

-369 DKPTPAEIGVYSK
+369 DKPTPAEIGAYSK
-382 AEIDRLFQKTLNF
+382 AEIDRMFQKTLDF
-395 GIEGGWFKLGT
+395 GIESGWFKIATVYL
-406 LTMPQQH
+406 PQQY
-413 GRTAKIRLVG
+413 GRSAKIRLVG

-428 VGMNG
+428 VGQTG
-433 QANIIELVIRCGNN
+433 QANIIELVLRSGNGN
-447 SPKGVVFNAY
+447 PVGVVFNAY
-457 YSIWYHEQHFCA
+457 MTIWYIDQKFCA
-469 IPTDGDNY
+469 IPTGGDSY
-477 DLYAYYGAHTGFVLA
+477 DIYGSYSGHSGFVLA
-492 EYQVS
+492 EYQTSPDV
-497 SGGVSLNL
+497 NL
-505 LDTPEYLGGEK
+505 TLYDKPQFIGSQLPEAETK
-516 PVADEI
+516 
-522 FDALNISSFNN
+522 FDAYTITSFNSYRN
-533 FSNRGT
+533 HGT
-539 LNFAGNH
+539 LNFGANS

-565 LRRFRSSAP
+565 LRRFRSCAP
-574 ATIWHETVD
+574 ATIWHESVD
-583 DNAYR
+583 DQNYR
-588 LATGYED
+588 LATGYTD
-595 TNQEL
+595 VTQQL
-600 LLTATSGLHVKKL
+600 LLSAVTGLHIRRL
-613 TLDGGV
+613 TIDGGL
-619 TGNSGIDIRRGPNE
+619 GSGSNAGIDIRRGPNE
-633 SSHFNFMDYR
+633 ASHFNFMDYR

-677 ENGELHITGGKGQKI
+677 ENGELQISGGKGQKI

-699 LSENARLAVKG
+699 LSENARLAVRG
-710 GNYGL
+710 GNYGV
-715 ILRNDGSSFH
+715 IFRNDGTSFH
-725 ILTTDL
+725 LLTTDL

-784 RQSMDYL
+784 RQSMDYMEL
-791 EFVHWGAS
+791 VHWGAS

-905 VVNVNRDRM
+905 VVNVNRDRI

-920 WVANQPHVWGNQWQT
+920 WVANQQHGWGNQWLT

-946 IPNDTYMPIIKARS
+946 VPNDTYMPIIKARS
-960 QITGGYATKAD
+960 QIAGGYVTKAD
-971 FGIYRHGAVDTWGD
+971 FGIYRHATDTWGD
-985 AVIRVGSAESGDSS
+985 AVIRVGSAESGDSN
-999 HPNAIYTFRANGDFK
+999 HPNAIYTFQANGDFK

-1029 DPVLGGHSIAIGDN
+1029 VPVWGGPSIAIGDN
-1043 DTGLMWG
+1043 DTGLTWG
-1050 GDGRINLLANGQH
+1050 GDGRINMFANGQH
-1063 IASWGVFHQEHPGL
+1063 IASWGTMYQEHPGL
-1077 WSVGAGFWTEVDK
+1077 WGTHGALWTEVDK
-1090 AIISHGHLIQ
+1090 AIISHGHLVQ
-1100 ANDSYSTYVRD
+1100 ANDNYSTYVRD

-1185 RLNYNGVVGLNTAAI
+1185 RLNYNGVIGLNTAAI

-1206 IALLKEENNRLK
+1206 IALLKEEN
-1218 EENKIL
+1218 KIL
-1224 HDRLAAIEAKL
+1224 RDRLAAIEAKL

>member
-185 IKTETDR
+185 IKAETDR

-226 VAALTRDVEAKNS
+226 VAALTRDVEAKNT

-263 DAADGSSDG
+263 DAADGSADG

-288 SKTANYFDDPSA
+288 SKTANYFDDPNA

-337 FNYGS
+337 FTYGS
-342 NPVPTVKTYGYD
+342 NPHATVRTYGYD
-354 ELGNLS
+354 ELGHLAYS
-360 YSHRMYHEG
+360 YRMYHEG
-369 DKPTPAEIGVYSK
+369 DKPSPSELNVYSK
-382 AEIDRLFQKTLNF
+382 QEVDRMFQKTIDF
-395 GIEGGWFKLGT
+395 GSESGWFKIATVYL
-406 LTMPQQH
+406 PQNY
-413 GRTAKIRLVG
+413 GRSAKIRLVG

-428 VGMNG
+428 VGQTG
-433 QANIIELVIRCGNN
+433 QCNIIELVLRTGND
-447 SPKGVVFNAY
+447 SPKGINIVAY
-457 YSIWYHEQHFCA
+457 HHISGYDNQFCA
-469 IPTDGDNY
+469 INTSNDNY
-477 DLYAYYGAHTGFVLA
+477 DIYAQYSQHTSLVLV
-492 EYQVS
+492 EYQAS
-497 SGGVSLNL
+497 SDVNL
-505 LDTPEYLGGEK
+505 TVLDRPEYVGEK
-516 PVADEI
+516 PVAEHI
-522 FDALNISSFNN
+522 FDAYTIRSFNS

-556 EQPTNAKKM
+556 EQQTNSKKM
-565 LRRFRSSAP
+565 LRRFRSCAP

-600 LLTATSGLHVKKL
+600 LLSATSGLHVKKL

-653 GFGDGQTKDFI
+653 GFGDGTTKDFI

-715 ILRNDGSSFH
+715 IFRNDGSDFH
-725 ILTTDL
+725 ILTTGL
-731 KDSFGSWNNRRPFS
+731 GDSFGPWNTRRPFS
-745 YDFADG
+745 YNFADG

-784 RQSMDYL
+784 RQSMDYMEL
-791 EFVHWGAS
+791 VHWGAS
-799 NVGRNNVLSLR
+799 NTGRNNVLSLR

-815 FAEFERKG
+815 LAEFERLG
-823 DNTIQNTF
+823 DNTIKNTF

-842 AITVN
+842 AIIMN
-847 APTDSE
+847 AETGDS
-853 SVYVKGTCNDVDNWY
+853 SIYLLGTCADNNNWY

-881 SYKSNAAIYL
+881 SYATNAAINI
-891 TNNGEVSLAPQNTA
+891 TNAGDIALSPKGVEMT
-905 VVNVNRDRM
+905 
-914 HINGTQ
+914 HINNVRFYVHGERWTASQSGGWGDQ
-920 WVANQPHVWGNQWQT
+920 WGL
-935 EAPIFVDFGTG
+935 EAPIFVDHGYVG
-946 IPNDTYMPIIKARS
+946 PDSYYPIIKGRS
-960 QITGGYATKAD
+960 LITNQGYTTAVD
-971 FGIYRHGAVDTWGD
+971 FGMRRVPQNWGQ
-985 AVIRVGSAESGDSS
+985 AIIRVGSAENSPAAG
-999 HPNAIYTFRANGDFK
+999 HPQAVFEFHHDGTFYSPGNGNF
-1014 APAGLRAG
+1014 
-1022 VNLGVGT
+1022 
-1029 DPVLGGHSIAIGDN
+1029 N
-1043 DTGLMWG
+1043 D
-1050 GDGRINLLANGQH
+1050 
-1063 IASWGVFHQEHPGL
+1063 V
-1077 WSVGAGFWTEVDK
+1077 
-1090 AIISHGHLIQ
+1090 
-1100 ANDSYSTYVRD
+1100 
-1111 IYIRSDIRVKK
+1111 YIRSDGR
-1122 DLVKFENAS
+1122 L
-1131 KTLSKING
+1131 KINV
-1139 YKYLQKR
+1139 
-1146 GTNEDG
+1146 EDY
-1152 SERWEEN
+1152 EEN
-1159 AGLIAQEVQ
+1159 AVDKVNKLKVKTYDKVKSLNDREVIGHEIGIIAQDLQEV
-1168 AILPELVEG
+1168 LPEAVK
-1177 DPDSENLL
+1177 
-1185 RLNYNGVVGLNTAAI
+1185 TAKI
-1200 NEHTEE
+1200 GGFDNPEE
-1206 IALLKEENNRLK
+1206 ILTISNSAVNALLIKAVQEMS
-1218 EENKIL
+1218 EENKL
-1224 HDRLAAIEAKL
+1224 LRERLAAIEAKL
-1235 FG
+1235 G

>member
-7 KRTNVSGKKPTPEQL
+7 KRTNVAGKKPTPEQL

-185 IKTETDR
+185 IKAETDR

-197 KVYAENQLTDTYN
+197 KAYAENQLTDTYN

-226 VAALTRDVEAKNS
+226 VAALTRDVEAKNT

-288 SKTANYFDDPSA
+288 SKTANYFDDPNA

-337 FNYGS
+337 FTYGS
-342 NPVPTVKTYGYD
+342 NPHATVRTYGYD

-369 DKPTPAEIGVYSK
+369 DKPTPAEIGAYSK
-382 AEIDRLFQKTLNF
+382 AEIDRMFQKTINF
-395 GIEGGWFKLGT
+395 GVETGWFKIAT
-406 LTMPQQH
+406 AFIPQND
-413 GRTAKIRLVG
+413 GRGLKIRLIG
-423 GNGYN
+423 GNGWN
-428 VGMNG
+428 VGQTG
-433 QANIIELVIRCGNN
+433 QCNIIELVIRTSNG
-447 SPKGVVFNAY
+447 SPKGINFVAY
-457 YSIWYHEQHFCA
+457 HHVSGYENQFCA
-469 IPTDGDNY
+469 INTGDDTY
-477 DLYAYYGAHTGFVLA
+477 DIYACYFEFTNMVMA
-492 EYQVS
+492 EYQAS
-497 SGGVSLNL
+497 SDVNL
-505 LDTPEYLGGEK
+505 TVLDRPEYVGEK
-516 PVADEI
+516 PVADHI
-522 FDALNISSFNN
+522 YDAYTIYSFNT

-546 QGQYDIEHLN
+546 QGQYDIEHMN

-574 ATIWHETVD
+574 ATIWHESVD
-583 DNAYR
+583 DQNYR
-588 LATGYED
+588 LATGYTD
-595 TNQEL
+595 VTQQL
-600 LLTATSGLHVKKL
+600 LLSAVTGLHIRRL
-613 TLDGGV
+613 TIDGGL
-619 TGNSGIDIRRGPNE
+619 GSGSNAGIDIRRGPNE
-633 SSHFNFMDYR
+633 ASHFNFMDYR

-653 GFGDGQTKDFI
+653 GFGDLTTKDFI

-715 ILRNDGSSFH
+715 IFRNDGTSFH

-731 KDSFGSWNNRRPFS
+731 KDSFGNWNTRRPFS
-745 YDFADG
+745 YDFAEG
-751 GLYLGGTETARCLHL
+751 GLDLGGTATARCLHL
-766 GIDGSTRLED
+766 GIDGSTRIED
-776 NLFFKAGS
+776 NMVFRSGS
-784 RQSMDYL
+784 RQSMDYIEL
-791 EFVHWGAS
+791 IHWGNS
-799 NVGRNNVLSLR
+799 NTGRNNVLSMR

-815 FAEFERKG
+815 LAEFERVGGTNGVK
-823 DNTIQNTF
+823 TRF
-831 FGKLKVNRGSD
+831 FGETFTDGTLYLNQMNNSSERFSINNWGNSEVGRAAVMEIGDSKGYHFYTERRTDNSLMFDVAGAFTVHGPSGITIKNSDGARHIWFRDNSDTEKAVIWATDEGILHIRNNHGGPFSHHFQGAMIKLEGRVPYAADQGLIRG
-842 AITVN
+842 
-847 APTDSE
+847 E
-853 SVYVKGTCNDVDNWY
+853 VD
-868 IGKGGADNGLAFY
+868 GGAYVAW
-881 SYKSNAAIYL
+881 
-891 TNNGEVSLAPQNTA
+891 
-905 VVNVNRDRM
+905 RDR
-914 HINGTQ
+914 
-920 WVANQPHVWGNQWQT
+920 
-935 EAPIFVDFGTG
+935 
-946 IPNDTYMPIIKARS
+946 
-960 QITGGYATKAD
+960 
-971 FGIYRHGAVDTWGD
+971 
-985 AVIRVGSAESGDSS
+985 
-999 HPNAIYTFRANGDFK
+999 
-1014 APAGLRAG
+1014 PAGLL
-1022 VNLGVGT
+1022 V
-1029 DPVLGGHSIAIGDN
+1029 DCQKSIDSAHAIWKAVD
-1043 DTGLMWG
+1043 WG
-1050 GDGRINLLANGQH
+1050 RQYIAAMDVHCPGDGNNTAAAVLHVQGADYQFHASGEFHATGNGN
-1063 IASWGVFHQEHPGL
+1063 F
-1077 WSVGAGFWTEVDK
+1077 
-1090 AIISHGHLIQ
+1090 
-1100 ANDSYSTYVRD
+1100 NDV
-1111 IYIRSDIRVKK
+1111 YIRSDRR
-1122 DLVKFENAS
+1122 L
-1131 KTLSKING
+1131 KINV
-1139 YKYLQKR
+1139 
-1146 GTNEDG
+1146 EDY
-1152 SERWEEN
+1152 EEN
-1159 AGLIAQEVQ
+1159 AVDKVNKLKVKTYDKVKSLNDREVIGHEIGIIAQDLQEV
-1168 AILPELVEG
+1168 LPEAVKTAKIG
-1177 DPDSENLL
+1177 
-1185 RLNYNGVVGLNTAAI
+1185 GLDNP
-1200 NEHTEE
+1200 EE
-1206 IALLKEENNRLK
+1206 ILTISNSAVNALLIKAIQEMS

-1224 HDRLAAIEAKL
+1224 RERLAAIEAKL
-1235 FG
+1235 G

>member
-22 QVGEVAINLKDH
+22 QVGELALQLADH
-34 VIFTKD
+34 VIYTKD

-185 IKTETDR
+185 IKAETDR

-263 DAADGSSDG
+263 DAADGSADG

-288 SKTANYFDDPSA
+288 SKTANYFDDPNA

-337 FNYGS
+337 FTYGS
-342 NPVPTVKTYGYD
+342 NPVHTVRTYGYD
-354 ELGNLS
+354 ELGHLA

-369 DKPTPAEIGVYSK
+369 DKPSPSELNVYSK
-382 AEIDRLFQKTLNF
+382 QEVDRMFQKTIDF
-395 GIEGGWFKLGT
+395 GSESGWFKIATVYL
-406 LTMPQQH
+406 PQNY
-413 GRTAKIRLVG
+413 GRSAKIRLVG

-428 VGMNG
+428 VGQTG
-433 QANIIELVIRCGNN
+433 QCNIIELVLRTGND
-447 SPKGVVFNAY
+447 SPKGINIVAY
-457 YSIWYHEQHFCA
+457 HHISGYDNQFCA
-469 IPTDGDNY
+469 INTSNDNY
-477 DLYAYYGAHTGFVLA
+477 DIYAQYSQHTSLVLV
-492 EYQVS
+492 EYQASTDV
-497 SGGVSLNL
+497 NL
-505 LDTPEYLGGEK
+505 TVLDRPEYVGEK
-516 PVADEI
+516 PVAEHI
-522 FDALNISSFNN
+522 FDAYTIRSFNS

-556 EQPTNAKKM
+556 EQQTNAKKM

-613 TLDGGV
+613 TLAGGAAG
-619 TGNSGIDIRRGPNE
+619 GNAGIDIRRGPNE

-653 GFGDGQTKDFI
+653 GFGDLTTKDFI
-664 WWNDNGQNSINLI
+664 WWNDNGQNSLNLL
-677 ENGELHITGGKGQKI
+677 ENGELQISGGKGQKI

-715 ILRNDGSSFH
+715 IFRNDGTSFH

-731 KDSFGSWNNRRPFS
+731 KDSFGNWNNRRPFS
-745 YDFADG
+745 YDFAEG
-751 GLYLGGTETARCLHL
+751 GLDLGGTTTERCLHL
-766 GIDGSTRLED
+766 GIDGSTRIEE
-776 NLFFKAGS
+776 NLVFRSGS
-784 RQSMDYL
+784 RQSMDYI
-791 EFVHWGAS
+791 EMIHWGNS
-799 NVGRNNVLSLR
+799 NIARDNVLSMK

-815 FAEFERKG
+815 LAEFERVGGTNGVK
-823 DNTIQNTF
+823 TRF
-831 FGKLKVNRGSD
+831 FGETFTDGTLYLNQMNNSSERFSINNWGNSEVGRAAVMEIGDSKGYHFYTERRTDNSLAFDVAGAFTVHGPNGITIKNSAGARHIWFRDDSDTEKAVIWATDDGMLHIRNNHEGSFSHHFQGAMIKAGERVPYNSEYALIRGDISGGAWVD
-842 AITVN
+842 WRERPAGLLVDCQ
-847 APTDSE
+847 DSRNQAYNIWKATHWGE
-853 SVYVKGTCNDVDNWY
+853 QHLAAMGVHAGGGNPHVVLHVGGNDYAFAFNGDFTAGAAVYCNDV
-868 IGKGGADNGLAFY
+868 
-881 SYKSNAAIYL
+881 
-891 TNNGEVSLAPQNTA
+891 
-905 VVNVNRDRM
+905 
-914 HINGTQ
+914 
-920 WVANQPHVWGNQWQT
+920 
-935 EAPIFVDFGTG
+935 
-946 IPNDTYMPIIKARS
+946 
-960 QITGGYATKAD
+960 
-971 FGIYRHGAVDTWGD
+971 
-985 AVIRVGSAESGDSS
+985 
-999 HPNAIYTFRANGDFK
+999 
-1014 APAGLRAG
+1014 
-1022 VNLGVGT
+1022 
-1029 DPVLGGHSIAIGDN
+1029 
-1043 DTGLMWG
+1043 
-1050 GDGRINLLANGQH
+1050 
-1063 IASWGVFHQEHPGL
+1063 
-1077 WSVGAGFWTEVDK
+1077 
-1090 AIISHGHLIQ
+1090 
-1100 ANDSYSTYVRD
+1100 
-1111 IYIRSDIRVKK
+1111 YIRSDRR
-1122 DLVKFENAS
+1122 L
-1131 KTLSKING
+1131 KINV
-1139 YKYLQKR
+1139 
-1146 GTNEDG
+1146 EDY
-1152 SERWEEN
+1152 EEN
-1159 AGLIAQEVQ
+1159 AVDKVNKLKVKTYDKVKSLSDREVIGHEIGIIAQDLQEV
-1168 AILPELVEG
+1168 LPEA
-1177 DPDSENLL
+1177 
-1185 RLNYNGVVGLNTAAI
+1185 VGTSSVGSQDNP
-1200 NEHTEE
+1200 EE
-1206 IALLKEENNRLK
+1206 ILTISNSAVNALLIKAIQEMS

-1224 HDRLAAIEAKL
+1224 RERLAAIEAKL
-1235 FG
+1235 G

>member
-73 AVNDRNIHAK
+73 VVNDRNIHAK

-185 IKTETDR
+185 IKAETDR

-226 VAALTRDVEAKNS
+226 VAALTRDVEAKNT

-263 DAADGSSDG
+263 DAADGSADG

-288 SKTANYFDDPSA
+288 SKTANYFDDPNA

-337 FNYGS
+337 FTYGS
-342 NPVPTVKTYGYD
+342 NPVHTVRTYGYD
-354 ELGNLS
+354 ELGHLA

-369 DKPTPAEIGVYSK
+369 DKPSPSELNVYSK
-382 AEIDRLFQKTLNF
+382 QEVDRMFQKTIDF
-395 GIEGGWFKLGT
+395 GSESGWFKIATVYL
-406 LTMPQQH
+406 PQNY
-413 GRTAKIRLVG
+413 GRSAKIRLVG
-423 GNGYN
+423 GNGWN
-428 VGMNG
+428 VGQTG
-433 QANIIELVIRCGNN
+433 QCNIIELVIRNGNG
-447 SPKGVVFNAY
+447 SPKGINFVAYHHVSGYDNQFCAINTSDDTYDIYAY
-457 YSIWYHEQHFCA
+457 YSEF
-469 IPTDGDNY
+469 TNM
-477 DLYAYYGAHTGFVLA
+477 VMA
-492 EYQVS
+492 EYQAS
-497 SGGVSLNL
+497 SDVNL
-505 LDTPEYLGGEK
+505 TVLDRPEYVGEK
-516 PVADEI
+516 PVADHI
-522 FDALNISSFNN
+522 YDAYTIRSFNS

-546 QGQYDIEHLN
+546 QGQYDIEHMN

-565 LRRFRSSAP
+565 LRRFRSSAI

-583 DNAYR
+583 DQNYR
-588 LATGYED
+588 LATGGTD
-595 TNQEL
+595 SVQQL
-600 LLTATSGLHVKKL
+600 LLSSGTGLHIRRL
-613 TLDGGV
+613 TIDGGL
-619 TGNSGIDIRRGPNE
+619 GSGSNAGIDIRRGPNE

-653 GFGDGQTKDFI
+653 GFGDLTTKDFI

-715 ILRNDGSSFH
+715 IFRNDGVGFH

-731 KDSFGSWNNRRPFS
+731 GDSFGPWNTRRPFS
-745 YDFADG
+745 YNFADG

-784 RQSMDYL
+784 RQSMDYMEL
-791 EFVHWGAS
+791 VHWGAS
-799 NVGRNNVLSLR
+799 NTGRNNVLSLR

-815 FAEFERKG
+815 LAEFERLG
-823 DNTIQNTF
+823 DNTIKNTF

-842 AITVN
+842 AIVMN
-847 APTDSE
+847 AETGDS
-853 SVYVKGTCNDVDNWY
+853 SIYLLGTCADNNNWY

-881 SYKSNAAIYL
+881 SYATNAAVNI
-891 TNNGEVSLAPQNTA
+891 TNAGDIALSPKGVEMTHVNNVRFYVHGERWTA
-905 VVNVNRDRM
+905 SQSGGWGD
-914 HINGTQ
+914 Q
-920 WVANQPHVWGNQWQT
+920 WGL
-935 EAPIFVDFGTG
+935 EAPIFVDHGYVS
-946 IPNDTYMPIIKARS
+946 PDCYYPIIKGRS
-960 QITGGYATKAD
+960 LITNQGYKTAVD
-971 FGIYRHGAVDTWGD
+971 FGMRRVPQNWGQ
-985 AVIRVGSAESGDSS
+985 AIIRVGSAEASPAAG
-999 HPNAIYTFRANGDFK
+999 HPQAVFEFHHDGTFYSPGNGNF
-1014 APAGLRAG
+1014 
-1022 VNLGVGT
+1022 
-1029 DPVLGGHSIAIGDN
+1029 N
-1043 DTGLMWG
+1043 D
-1050 GDGRINLLANGQH
+1050 
-1063 IASWGVFHQEHPGL
+1063 V
-1077 WSVGAGFWTEVDK
+1077 
-1090 AIISHGHLIQ
+1090 
-1100 ANDSYSTYVRD
+1100 
-1111 IYIRSDIRVKK
+1111 YIRSDGR
-1122 DLVKFENAS
+1122 L
-1131 KTLSKING
+1131 KINV
-1139 YKYLQKR
+1139 
-1146 GTNEDG
+1146 EDY
-1152 SERWEEN
+1152 EEN
-1159 AGLIAQEVQ
+1159 AVDKVNKLKVKTYDKVKSLNDREVIGHEIGIIAQDLQEV
-1168 AILPELVEG
+1168 LPEAVKTAKIG
-1177 DPDSENLL
+1177 
-1185 RLNYNGVVGLNTAAI
+1185 GLDNP
-1200 NEHTEE
+1200 EE
-1206 IALLKEENNRLK
+1206 ILTISNSAVNALLIKAVQEMS
-1218 EENKIL
+1218 EENKL
-1224 HDRLAAIEAKL
+1224 LRERLAAIEAKL
-1235 FG
+1235 G

>member
-167 TDATIASN
+167 TDATIVSN
-175 DKAIN
+175 HKAIN

-185 IKTETDR
+185 IKAETDR

-197 KVYAENQLTDTYN
+197 HAYAENQLTDTYN

-226 VAALTRDVEAKNS
+226 VAALTRDVEAKNT

-279 NTYTDGYLL
+279 NTCTDGYLL
-288 SKTANYFDDPSA
+288 SKTANPFDDPSA
-300 RNLDYFGAF
+300 LNLDYFGAF

-337 FNYGS
+337 FTYGS
-342 NPVPTVKTYGYD
+342 NPVHTVRTYGYD
-354 ELGNLS
+354 ELGHLA

-369 DKPTPAEIGVYSK
+369 DKPTPAEIGAYSK

-428 VGMNG
+428 VGHNG

-457 YSIWYHEQHFCA
+457 YTIWHYEQHFCA

-539 LNFAGNH
+539 LNFGGNH

-556 EQPTNAKKM
+556 EQQTNAKKK

-583 DNAYR
+583 DQNYR
-588 LATGYED
+588 LATGYD
-595 TNQEL
+595 DVNQQL
-600 LLTATSGLHVKKL
+600 LLSAASGLHVKKL

-677 ENGELHITGGKGQKI
+677 EDGELHITGGRGQKI

-731 KDSFGSWNNRRPFS
+731 KDSFGTWNTRRPFS
-745 YDFADG
+745 YDFAEG
-751 GLYLGGTETARCLHL
+751 GLDLGGTATARCLHL
-766 GIDGSTRLED
+766 GIDGSTRIED
-776 NLFFKAGS
+776 NMVFRSGS
-784 RQSMDYL
+784 RQSMDYIEL
-791 EFVHWGAS
+791 IHWGNS
-799 NVGRNNVLSLR
+799 NTGRNNVLSMR

-815 FAEFERKG
+815 LAEFERVGGTNGVK
-823 DNTIQNTF
+823 TRF
-831 FGKLKVNRGSD
+831 FGETFTDGTLYLNQMNNSSERFSINNWGNSEVGRAAVMEVGDSKGYHFYTERRTDNSLMFDVAGAFTVRGPNGITIKNSTGARHIWFRDDSD
-842 AITVN
+842 AEKAVIW
-847 APTDSE
+847 ATDEGILHIRNNHGGSFSHHFQGAMIKAGERVPYNSE
-853 SVYVKGTCNDVDNWY
+853 YALIRGDISGGAWVDWRARPAGLLVDCQDSRNQAYNIWKATHWGEQHLAAMGVHAGGGNPHVALHVGGNDYAFASNGDFTAGAAVYCNDV
-868 IGKGGADNGLAFY
+868 
-881 SYKSNAAIYL
+881 
-891 TNNGEVSLAPQNTA
+891 
-905 VVNVNRDRM
+905 
-914 HINGTQ
+914 
-920 WVANQPHVWGNQWQT
+920 
-935 EAPIFVDFGTG
+935 
-946 IPNDTYMPIIKARS
+946 
-960 QITGGYATKAD
+960 
-971 FGIYRHGAVDTWGD
+971 
-985 AVIRVGSAESGDSS
+985 
-999 HPNAIYTFRANGDFK
+999 
-1014 APAGLRAG
+1014 
-1022 VNLGVGT
+1022 
-1029 DPVLGGHSIAIGDN
+1029 
-1043 DTGLMWG
+1043 
-1050 GDGRINLLANGQH
+1050 
-1063 IASWGVFHQEHPGL
+1063 
-1077 WSVGAGFWTEVDK
+1077 
-1090 AIISHGHLIQ
+1090 
-1100 ANDSYSTYVRD
+1100 
-1111 IYIRSDIRVKK
+1111 YIRSDRR
-1122 DLVKFENAS
+1122 L
-1131 KTLSKING
+1131 KINV
-1139 YKYLQKR
+1139 
-1146 GTNEDG
+1146 EDY
-1152 SERWEEN
+1152 EEN
-1159 AGLIAQEVQ
+1159 AVDKVNKLKVKTYDKVKSLSDREVIGHEIGIIAQDLQEV
-1168 AILPELVEG
+1168 LPEAV
-1177 DPDSENLL
+1177 STSS
-1185 RLNYNGVVGLNTAAI
+1185 VGSQDNP
-1200 NEHTEE
+1200 EE
-1206 IALLKEENNRLK
+1206 ILTISNSAVNALLIKAVQEMS
-1218 EENKIL
+1218 EENKL
-1224 HDRLAAIEAKL
+1224 LRERLAAIEAKL
-1235 FG
+1235 G

>member
-185 IKTETDR
+185 IKAETDR

-197 KVYAENQLTDTYN
+197 QAYAENQLTDTYN

-226 VAALTRDVEAKNS
+226 VAALTRDVEAKNT

-288 SKTANYFDDPSA
+288 SKTANYFDDPNA

-309 RMNDLAGHIAMILHV
+309 RMNDLAGHLALALHV
-324 PHPSGVNHARGFE
+324 PHPSGLNHSRGFD
-337 FNYGS
+337 FTYGS
-342 NPVPTVKTYGYD
+342 NVVPTVKTYGYD
-354 ELGNLS
+354 ELGHLA

-369 DKPTPAEIGVYSK
+369 DKPTPAEIGAYSK

-395 GIEGGWFKLGT
+395 GIDGGWFKLGT

-533 FSNRGT
+533 FSNHGT
-539 LNFAGNH
+539 LNFGANS

-565 LRRFRSSAP
+565 LRRFRSCAP

-583 DNAYR
+583 DNSYR

-600 LLTATSGLHVKKL
+600 LLSAVTGLHVKRL

-619 TGNSGIDIRRGPNE
+619 GNAGIDIRRGPNE
-633 SSHFNFMDYR
+633 ASHFNFMDYR

-664 WWNDNGQNSINLI
+664 WWNDNGQNSINLV
-677 ENGELHITGGKGQKI
+677 ENGELQISGGKGQKI

-699 LSENARLAVKG
+699 LSENARLAVRG
-710 GNYGL
+710 GNYGV
-715 ILRNDGSSFH
+715 IFRNDGTSFH
-725 ILTTDL
+725 LLTTDL
-731 KDSFGSWNNRRPFS
+731 KDSFGTWNNRRPFS

-815 FAEFERKG
+815 LAEFERKG

-831 FGKLKVNRGSD
+831 FGRFKVNRGSD

-868 IGKGGADNGLAFY
+868 IGKGGADNSLAFY
-881 SYKSNAAIYL
+881 SYATQAGIHI
-891 TNNGEVSLAPQNTA
+891 TNNGEIALAPQNFN
-905 VVNVNRDRM
+905 NVSISKDRIY
-914 HINGTQ
+914 INATQ
-920 WVANQPHVWGNQWQT
+920 WVANHSGAWDGQWRE
-935 EAPIFVDFGTG
+935 EAPIFIDQGSVGEDSYY
-946 IPNDTYMPIIKARS
+946 PLIKGHS
-960 QITGGYATKAD
+960 QIAGQGYSTKAD
-971 FGIYRHGAVDTWGD
+971 FGLRRTPGAWGQ
-985 AVIRVGSAESGDSS
+985 AVIRVGSAEATPGENHPQGVFEFHASGMFYS
-999 HPNAIYTFRANGDFK
+999 PFIQTPR
-1014 APAGLRAG
+1014 
-1022 VNLGVGT
+1022 LGVGT
-1029 DPVLGGHSIAIGDN
+1029 VPVWGGASIAIGDN
-1043 DTGLMWG
+1043 DTGLAHG
-1050 GDGRINLLANGQH
+1050 GDGRINLMANGQH
-1063 IASWGVFHQEHPGL
+1063 IASWGTMYQEHPGL
-1077 WSVGAGFWTEVDK
+1077 WGTHGALWTEVDK
-1090 AIISHGHLIQ
+1090 AIISHGHLVQ
-1100 ANDSYSTYVRD
+1100 ANDNYSTYVRD

-1131 KTLSKING
+1131 QTLSKING
-1139 YKYLQKR
+1139 YMYLQKR
-1146 GTNEDG
+1146 GLNEDG
-1152 SERWEEN
+1152 SERWEPN

-1185 RLNYNGVVGLNTAAI
+1185 RLNYNGVIGLNTAAI

>member
-132 AELSDTINANKNAAA
+132 DELSDTINANKNAAA

-185 IKTETDR
+185 IKAETDR

-226 VAALTRDVEAKNS
+226 VAALTRDVEAKNT
-239 AIHSKVDNNKSYTDS
+239 AIHSKVDNNKVYTDS

-369 DKPTPAEIGVYSK
+369 DKPTPAEIGAYSK

-413 GRTAKIRLVG
+413 GRSAKIRLVG

-428 VGMNG
+428 VGQNG
-433 QANIIELVIRCGNN
+433 QANVIELVIRCGNN

-457 YSIWYHEQHFCA
+457 YSIWYYEQYFCA

-497 SGGVSLNL
+497 SGGVVML
-505 LDTPEYLGGEK
+505 
-516 PVADEI
+516 
-522 FDALNISSFNN
+522 
-533 FSNRGT
+533 
-539 LNFAGNH
+539 
-546 QGQYDIEHLN
+546 
-556 EQPTNAKKM
+556 PT
-565 LRRFRSSAP
+565 
-574 ATIWHETVD
+574 
-583 DNAYR
+583 Y
-588 LATGYED
+588 
-595 TNQEL
+595 
-600 LLTATSGLHVKKL
+600 
-613 TLDGGV
+613 
-619 TGNSGIDIRRGPNE
+619 
-633 SSHFNFMDYR
+633 
-643 TGQDVRNGWF
+643 
-653 GFGDGQTKDFI
+653 
-664 WWNDNGQNSINLI
+664 
-677 ENGELHITGGKGQKI
+677 
-692 VMNSEVA
+692 
-699 LSENARLAVKG
+699 
-710 GNYGL
+710 
-715 ILRNDGSSFH
+715 
-725 ILTTDL
+725 
-731 KDSFGSWNNRRPFS
+731 
-745 YDFADG
+745 
-751 GLYLGGTETARCLHL
+751 
-766 GIDGSTRLED
+766 
-776 NLFFKAGS
+776 
-784 RQSMDYL
+784 
-791 EFVHWGAS
+791 
-799 NVGRNNVLSLR
+799 
-810 DSKGF
+810 
-815 FAEFERKG
+815 
-823 DNTIQNTF
+823 
-831 FGKLKVNRGSD
+831 
-842 AITVN
+842 
-847 APTDSE
+847 
-853 SVYVKGTCNDVDNWY
+853 
-868 IGKGGADNGLAFY
+868 
-881 SYKSNAAIYL
+881 
-891 TNNGEVSLAPQNTA
+891 
-905 VVNVNRDRM
+905 
-914 HINGTQ
+914 
-920 WVANQPHVWGNQWQT
+920 
-935 EAPIFVDFGTG
+935 
-946 IPNDTYMPIIKARS
+946 
-960 QITGGYATKAD
+960 
-971 FGIYRHGAVDTWGD
+971 
-985 AVIRVGSAESGDSS
+985 
-999 HPNAIYTFRANGDFK
+999 
-1014 APAGLRAG
+1014 
-1022 VNLGVGT
+1022 
-1029 DPVLGGHSIAIGDN
+1029 
-1043 DTGLMWG
+1043 
-1050 GDGRINLLANGQH
+1050 
-1063 IASWGVFHQEHPGL
+1063 
-1077 WSVGAGFWTEVDK
+1077 
-1090 AIISHGHLIQ
+1090 
-1100 ANDSYSTYVRD
+1100 
-1111 IYIRSDIRVKK
+1111 
-1122 DLVKFENAS
+1122 
-1131 KTLSKING
+1131 
-1139 YKYLQKR
+1139 
-1146 GTNEDG
+1146 
-1152 SERWEEN
+1152 
-1159 AGLIAQEVQ
+1159 
-1168 AILPELVEG
+1168 
-1177 DPDSENLL
+1177 
-1185 RLNYNGVVGLNTAAI
+1185 
-1200 NEHTEE
+1200 
-1206 IALLKEENNRLK
+1206 
-1218 EENKIL
+1218 
-1224 HDRLAAIEAKL
+1224 
-1235 FG
+1235 

>member
-7 KRTNVSGKKPTPEQL
+7 KRTNVAGKKPTPEQL

-119 NKNKAASDLAGVK
+119 NKNAAASDLAGVK

-185 IKTETDR
+185 IKAETDR

-197 KVYAENQLTDTYN
+197 QAYAENQLTDTYN

-263 DAADGSSDG
+263 DAADGSADG

-288 SKTANYFDDPSA
+288 SKTANYFDDPNA

-337 FNYGS
+337 FTYGS
-342 NPVPTVKTYGYD
+342 NPHATVRTYGYD
-354 ELGNLS
+354 ELGHLAYS
-360 YSHRMYHEG
+360 YRMYHEG
-369 DKPTPAEIGVYSK
+369 DKPSPSELNVYSK
-382 AEIDRLFQKTLNF
+382 QEVDRMFQKTIDF
-395 GIEGGWFKLGT
+395 GSESGWFKIATVYL
-406 LTMPQQH
+406 PQNY
-413 GRTAKIRLVG
+413 GRSAKIRLVG

-428 VGMNG
+428 VGQTG
-433 QANIIELVIRCGNN
+433 QCNIIELVLRTGND
-447 SPKGVVFNAY
+447 SPKGINIVAY
-457 YSIWYHEQHFCA
+457 HHISGYDNQFCA
-469 IPTDGDNY
+469 INTSNDNY
-477 DLYAYYGAHTGFVLA
+477 DIYAQYSQHTSLVLV
-492 EYQVS
+492 EYQAS
-497 SGGVSLNL
+497 SDVNL
-505 LDTPEYLGGEK
+505 TVLDRPEYVGEK
-516 PVADEI
+516 PVAEHI
-522 FDALNISSFNN
+522 FDAYTIRSFNS

-556 EQPTNAKKM
+556 EQQTNSKKM

-583 DNAYR
+583 DQNYR
-588 LATGYED
+588 LATGYD
-595 TNQEL
+595 DVNQQL
-600 LLTATSGLHVKKL
+600 LLSAATGLHVKRL

-619 TGNSGIDIRRGPNE
+619 GNAGIDIRRGPNE
-633 SSHFNFMDYR
+633 ASHFNFMDYR

-677 ENGELHITGGKGQKI
+677 ENGELHITGGRGQKI

-715 ILRNDGSSFH
+715 IFRNDGSDFH
-725 ILTTDL
+725 ILTTGL
-731 KDSFGSWNNRRPFS
+731 GDSFGPWNTRRPFS
-745 YDFADG
+745 YNFADG
-751 GLYLGGTETARCLHL
+751 GLYLGGTETSRCLHL

-784 RQSMDYL
+784 RQSMDYMEL
-791 EFVHWGAS
+791 VHWGAS
-799 NVGRNNVLSLR
+799 NTGRNNVLSLR

-815 FAEFERKG
+815 FAEFERLG
-823 DNTIQNTF
+823 DNTIKNTF

-842 AITVN
+842 AIVMN
-847 APTDSE
+847 AETGDS
-853 SVYVKGTCNDVDNWY
+853 SIYLLGTCADNNNWY

-881 SYKSNAAIYL
+881 SYATNAAINI
-891 TNNGEVSLAPQNTA
+891 TNAGDIALSPKGVEMTHVNNVRFYVHGERWTA
-905 VVNVNRDRM
+905 SQSGGWGD
-914 HINGTQ
+914 Q
-920 WVANQPHVWGNQWQT
+920 WGL
-935 EAPIFVDFGTG
+935 EAPIFVDHGYVS
-946 IPNDTYMPIIKARS
+946 PDCYYPIIKGRS
-960 QITGGYATKAD
+960 LITNQGYTTAVD
-971 FGIYRHGAVDTWGD
+971 FGMRRVPQNWGQ
-985 AVIRVGSAESGDSS
+985 AIIRVGSAEASPAAG
-999 HPNAIYTFRANGDFK
+999 HPQAVFEFHHDGTFYSPGNGNF
-1014 APAGLRAG
+1014 
-1022 VNLGVGT
+1022 
-1029 DPVLGGHSIAIGDN
+1029 N
-1043 DTGLMWG
+1043 D
-1050 GDGRINLLANGQH
+1050 
-1063 IASWGVFHQEHPGL
+1063 V
-1077 WSVGAGFWTEVDK
+1077 
-1090 AIISHGHLIQ
+1090 
-1100 ANDSYSTYVRD
+1100 
-1111 IYIRSDIRVKK
+1111 YIRSDGR
-1122 DLVKFENAS
+1122 L
-1131 KTLSKING
+1131 KINV
-1139 YKYLQKR
+1139 
-1146 GTNEDG
+1146 EDY
-1152 SERWEEN
+1152 EEN
-1159 AGLIAQEVQ
+1159 AVDKVNKLKVKTYDKVKSLNDREVIGHEIGIIAQDLQEV
-1168 AILPELVEG
+1168 LPEAVKTAKIG
-1177 DPDSENLL
+1177 
-1185 RLNYNGVVGLNTAAI
+1185 GLDNP
-1200 NEHTEE
+1200 EE
-1206 IALLKEENNRLK
+1206 ILTISNSAVNALLIKAVQEMS
-1218 EENKIL
+1218 EENKL
-1224 HDRLAAIEAKL
+1224 LRERLAAIEAKL
-1235 FG
+1235 G

>member
-88 QTTDATI
+88 QTTDSTI

-119 NKNKAASDLAGVK
+119 NKNKASSDLAGVK

-185 IKTETDR
+185 IKAETDR

-226 VAALTRDVEAKNS
+226 VAALTRDVEAKNT

-263 DAADGSSDG
+263 DAADGSADG

-337 FNYGS
+337 FTYGS
-342 NPVPTVKTYGYD
+342 NPVHTVRTYGYD
-354 ELGNLS
+354 ELGHLA

-369 DKPTPAEIGVYSK
+369 DKPTPAEIGAYSK
-382 AEIDRLFQKTLNF
+382 AEIDRLFQKTIDF
-395 GIEGGWFKLGT
+395 GSESGWFKIATVYL
-406 LTMPQQH
+406 PQNY
-413 GRTAKIRLVG
+413 GRSAKIRLVG

-428 VGMNG
+428 VGQTG
-433 QANIIELVIRCGNN
+433 QCNIIELVLRTGND
-447 SPKGVVFNAY
+447 SPKGINIVAYHHISGYDNLFCAINTSNDNYDIYAY
-457 YSIWYHEQHFCA
+457 YSQH
-469 IPTDGDNY
+469 TS
-477 DLYAYYGAHTGFVLA
+477 LVLV
-492 EYQVS
+492 EYQASTDV
-497 SGGVSLNL
+497 NL
-505 LDTPEYLGGEK
+505 TVLDRPEYVGEK
-516 PVADEI
+516 PVAEHI
-522 FDALNISSFNN
+522 FDAYTIRSFNS

-556 EQPTNAKKM
+556 EQQTNSKKM

-600 LLTATSGLHVKKL
+600 LLTATTGLHVKRL
-613 TLDGGV
+613 TLDGGAAG
-619 TGNSGIDIRRGPNE
+619 GNSGIDIRRGPNE

-653 GFGDGQTKDFI
+653 GFGDLTTKDFI

-677 ENGELHITGGKGQKI
+677 EDGELHITGGKGQKI

-715 ILRNDGSSFH
+715 MLRNDGSSFH

-784 RQSMDYL
+784 RQSMDYMEL
-791 EFVHWGAS
+791 VHWGAS
-799 NVGRNNVLSLR
+799 NTGRNNVLSLR

-815 FAEFERKG
+815 LAEFERLG
-823 DNTIQNTF
+823 DNTIKNTF

-842 AITVN
+842 AITIN
-847 APTDSE
+847 AETGDS
-853 SVYVKGTCNDVDNWY
+853 SIYLLGTCADNNNWY

-881 SYKSNAAIYL
+881 SYATNAAVNI
-891 TNNGEVSLAPQNTA
+891 TNAGDIALSPKGIEMTHVNNVRFYVHGERWTA
-905 VVNVNRDRM
+905 SQSGGWND
-914 HINGTQ
+914 Q
-920 WVANQPHVWGNQWQT
+920 WGL
-935 EAPIFVDFGTG
+935 EAPIFVDHGYVG
-946 IPNDTYMPIIKARS
+946 PDSYYPILKGRS
-960 QITGGYATKAD
+960 LITNQGYTTAVD
-971 FGIYRHGAVDTWGD
+971 FGLRRVPQNWGQ
-985 AVIRVGSAESGDSS
+985 AIIRVGSAEASPAAG
-999 HPNAIYTFRANGDFK
+999 HPQAVFEFHHDGTFYSPGNGNF
-1014 APAGLRAG
+1014 
-1022 VNLGVGT
+1022 
-1029 DPVLGGHSIAIGDN
+1029 N
-1043 DTGLMWG
+1043 D
-1050 GDGRINLLANGQH
+1050 
-1063 IASWGVFHQEHPGL
+1063 V
-1077 WSVGAGFWTEVDK
+1077 
-1090 AIISHGHLIQ
+1090 
-1100 ANDSYSTYVRD
+1100 
-1111 IYIRSDIRVKK
+1111 YIRSDRR
-1122 DLVKFENAS
+1122 L
-1131 KTLSKING
+1131 KINV
-1139 YKYLQKR
+1139 
-1146 GTNEDG
+1146 EDY
-1152 SERWEEN
+1152 EEN
-1159 AGLIAQEVQ
+1159 AVDKVNKLKVKTYDKVKSLNDREVIGHEIGIIAQDLQEV
-1168 AILPELVEG
+1168 LPEAVKTAKIG
-1177 DPDSENLL
+1177 
-1185 RLNYNGVVGLNTAAI
+1185 GLDNP
-1200 NEHTEE
+1200 EE
-1206 IALLKEENNRLK
+1206 ILTISNSAVNALLIKAIQEMS

-1224 HDRLAAIEAKL
+1224 RERLAAIEAKL
-1235 FG
+1235 G

>member
-185 IKTETDR
+185 IKAETDR

-226 VAALTRDVEAKNS
+226 VAALTRDVEAKNT

-263 DAADGSSDG
+263 DAADGSADG

-288 SKTANYFDDPSA
+288 SKTANYFDDPNA

-337 FNYGS
+337 FTYGS
-342 NPVPTVKTYGYD
+342 NPHATVRTYGYD
-354 ELGNLS
+354 ELGHLAYS
-360 YSHRMYHEG
+360 YRMYHEG
-369 DKPTPAEIGVYSK
+369 DKPSPSELNVYSK
-382 AEIDRLFQKTLNF
+382 QEVDRMFQKTIDF
-395 GIEGGWFKLGT
+395 GSESGWFKIATVYL
-406 LTMPQQH
+406 PQNY
-413 GRTAKIRLVG
+413 GRSAKIRLVG

-428 VGMNG
+428 VGKTG
-433 QANIIELVIRCGNN
+433 QCNIIELVLRTGND
-447 SPKGVVFNAY
+447 SPKGINIVAY
-457 YSIWYHEQHFCA
+457 HHISGDDNQFCA
-469 IPTDGDNY
+469 INTSNDNY
-477 DLYAYYGAHTGFVLA
+477 DIYAQYSQHTSLVLV
-492 EYQVS
+492 EYQAS
-497 SGGVSLNL
+497 SDVNL
-505 LDTPEYLGGEK
+505 TVLDRPEYVGEK
-516 PVADEI
+516 PVAEHI
-522 FDALNISSFNN
+522 FDAYTIRSFNS

-556 EQPTNAKKM
+556 EQQTNSKKM
-565 LRRFRSSAP
+565 LRRFRSCAP

-600 LLTATSGLHVKKL
+600 LLSATSGLHVKKL

-653 GFGDGQTKDFI
+653 GFGDGTTKDFI

-715 ILRNDGSSFH
+715 IFRNDGSDFH
-725 ILTTDL
+725 ILTTGL
-731 KDSFGSWNNRRPFS
+731 GDSFGPWNTRRPFS
-745 YDFADG
+745 YNFADG

-784 RQSMDYL
+784 RQSMDYMEL
-791 EFVHWGAS
+791 VHWGAS
-799 NVGRNNVLSLR
+799 NTGRNNVLSLR

-815 FAEFERKG
+815 LAEFERLG
-823 DNTIQNTF
+823 DNTIKNTF

-842 AITVN
+842 AIIMN
-847 APTDSE
+847 AETGDS
-853 SVYVKGTCNDVDNWY
+853 SIYLLGTCADNNNWY

-881 SYKSNAAIYL
+881 SYATNAAINI
-891 TNNGEVSLAPQNTA
+891 TNAGDIALSPKGVEMTHVNNVRFYVHGERWTA
-905 VVNVNRDRM
+905 SQSGGWGD
-914 HINGTQ
+914 Q
-920 WVANQPHVWGNQWQT
+920 WGL
-935 EAPIFVDFGTG
+935 EAPIFVDHGYVG
-946 IPNDTYMPIIKARS
+946 PDSYYPIIKGRS
-960 QITGGYATKAD
+960 LITNQGYTTAVD
-971 FGIYRHGAVDTWGD
+971 FGMRRVPQNWGQ
-985 AVIRVGSAESGDSS
+985 AIIRVGSAENSPAAG
-999 HPNAIYTFRANGDFK
+999 HPQAVFEFHHDGTFYSPGNGNF
-1014 APAGLRAG
+1014 
-1022 VNLGVGT
+1022 
-1029 DPVLGGHSIAIGDN
+1029 N
-1043 DTGLMWG
+1043 D
-1050 GDGRINLLANGQH
+1050 
-1063 IASWGVFHQEHPGL
+1063 V
-1077 WSVGAGFWTEVDK
+1077 
-1090 AIISHGHLIQ
+1090 
-1100 ANDSYSTYVRD
+1100 
-1111 IYIRSDIRVKK
+1111 YIRSDGR
-1122 DLVKFENAS
+1122 L
-1131 KTLSKING
+1131 KINV
-1139 YKYLQKR
+1139 
-1146 GTNEDG
+1146 EDY
-1152 SERWEEN
+1152 EEN
-1159 AGLIAQEVQ
+1159 AVDKVNKLKVKTYDKVKSLNDREVIGHEIGIIAQDLQEV
-1168 AILPELVEG
+1168 LPEAVK
-1177 DPDSENLL
+1177 
-1185 RLNYNGVVGLNTAAI
+1185 TAKI
-1200 NEHTEE
+1200 GGFDNPEE
-1206 IALLKEENNRLK
+1206 ILTISNSAVNALLIKAVQEMS
-1218 EENKIL
+1218 EENKL
-1224 HDRLAAIEAKL
+1224 LRERLAAIEAKL
-1235 FG
+1235 G

>member
-88 QTTDATI
+88 QTTDSTI

-185 IKTETDR
+185 IKAETDR

-197 KVYAENQLTDTYN
+197 KAYAENQLTDTYN

-226 VAALTRDVEAKNS
+226 VAALTRDVEAKNT

-288 SKTANYFDDPSA
+288 SKTANYFDDPNA

-309 RMNDLAGHIAMILHV
+309 RMNDLAGHLALALHV
-324 PHPSGVNHARGFE
+324 PHPSGLNHSRGFD
-337 FNYGS
+337 FTYGS
-342 NPVPTVKTYGYD
+342 NVVPTVKTYGYD
-354 ELGNLS
+354 ELGHLA

-369 DKPTPAEIGVYSK
+369 DKPTPAEIGAYSK
-382 AEIDRLFQKTLNF
+382 AEIDRMFQKTIDF
-395 GIEGGWFKLGT
+395 GSESGWFKIATVYL
-406 LTMPQQH
+406 PQNY
-413 GRTAKIRLVG
+413 GRSAKIRLVG

-428 VGMNG
+428 VGQTG
-433 QANIIELVIRCGNN
+433 QCNIIELVIRNGNN
-447 SPKGVVFNAY
+447 APKGINIVAY
-457 YSIWYHEQHFCA
+457 HHISGYDNQFCA
-469 IPTDGDNY
+469 INTSGDNY
-477 DLYAYYGAHTGFVLA
+477 DIYAQYSQHTSLVLV
-492 EYQVS
+492 EYQASNDV
-497 SGGVSLNL
+497 NL
-505 LDTPEYLGGEK
+505 TVLDRPEYVGEK
-516 PVADEI
+516 PVADHI
-522 FDALNISSFNN
+522 FDAYTIHSFNS

-539 LNFAGNH
+539 LNFGGNH

-556 EQPTNAKKM
+556 VQQTNSKKM
-565 LRRFRSSAP
+565 LRRFRSCAP

-583 DNAYR
+583 DTSYR

-600 LLTATSGLHVKKL
+600 LLSAVTGLHVKRL

-619 TGNSGIDIRRGPNE
+619 GNAGIDIRRGPNE
-633 SSHFNFMDYR
+633 ASHFNFMDYR

-677 ENGELHITGGKGQKI
+677 EDGELHITGGRGQKI

-715 ILRNDGSSFH
+715 ILRNDGTSFH

-731 KDSFGSWNNRRPFS
+731 KDSFGTWNNRRPFS
-745 YDFADG
+745 YDFATG
-751 GLYLGGTETARCLHL
+751 GLDLGGTTTARCLHL
-766 GIDGSTRLED
+766 GVDGSTRIED
-776 NLFFKAGS
+776 NLVFRAGS

-799 NVGRNNVLSLR
+799 NTGRNNVLSLR

-815 FAEFERKG
+815 LAEFERVGGTNGVK
-823 DNTIQNTF
+823 TRF
-831 FGKLKVNRGSD
+831 FGV
-842 AITVN
+842 TQ
-847 APTDSE
+847 TDGPFVYNHMNNSTE
-853 SVYVKGTCNDVDNWY
+853 SFTINNW
-868 IGKGGADNGLAFY
+868 GNSQSGGARAAVLETGDSKGYHFYTERQTDGTVHFHTSGHLGCNGNFTANHV
-881 SYKSNAAIYL
+881 KSNSGMAI
-891 TNNGEVSLAPQNTA
+891 
-905 VVNVNRDRM
+905 
-914 HINGTQ
+914 GTD
-920 WVANQPHVWGNQWQT
+920 NVWGG
-935 EAPIFVDFGTG
+935 A
-946 IPNDTYMPIIKARS
+946 S
-960 QITGGYATKAD
+960 IT
-971 FGIYRHGAVDTWGD
+971 
-985 AVIRVGSAESGDSS
+985 
-999 HPNAIYTFRANGDFK
+999 
-1014 APAGLRAG
+1014 
-1022 VNLGVGT
+1022 
-1029 DPVLGGHSIAIGDN
+1029 IGDN
-1043 DTGLMWG
+1043 DTGLRHG
-1050 GDGRINLLANGQH
+1050 GDGRINMFANGQH

-1077 WSVGAGFWTEVDK
+1077 WSVGAGLWTEVDK

-1185 RLNYNGVVGLNTAAI
+1185 RLNYNGVIGLNTAAI

>member
-185 IKTETDR
+185 IKAETDR

-197 KVYAENQLTDTYN
+197 KAYAENQLTDTYN

-226 VAALTRDVEAKNS
+226 VAALTRDVEAKNT

-288 SKTANYFDDPSA
+288 SKTANYFDDPNA

-309 RMNDLAGHIAMILHV
+309 RMNDLAGHLALALHV
-324 PHPSGVNHARGFE
+324 PHPSGLNHSRGFD
-337 FNYGS
+337 FTYGS
-342 NPVPTVKTYGYD
+342 NVVPTVKTYGYD

-395 GIEGGWFKLGT
+395 GIDGGWFKLGT

-413 GRTAKIRLVG
+413 GRSAKIRLVG

-457 YSIWYHEQHFCA
+457 YTIWDHEQHFCA

-533 FSNRGT
+533 FRNRGT
-539 LNFAGNH
+539 LNFAGNP

-556 EQPTNAKKM
+556 VQQTNSKKM
-565 LRRFRSSAP
+565 LRRFRSSGP

-583 DNAYR
+583 DNQYR

-600 LLTATSGLHVKKL
+600 LLSAVTGLHVKRL

-619 TGNSGIDIRRGPNE
+619 GNAGIDIRRGPNE
-633 SSHFNFMDYR
+633 ASHFNFMDYR

-664 WWNDNGQNSINLI
+664 WWNDNGQNSINLV
-677 ENGELHITGGKGQKI
+677 ENGELQISGGKGQKI
-692 VMNSEVA
+692 VMYSEVA

-715 ILRNDGSSFH
+715 ILRNDGTSFH
-725 ILTTDL
+725 VLTTNL
-731 KDSFGSWNNRRPFS
+731 KDSFGTWNNRRPFS
-745 YDFADG
+745 YDFATG
-751 GLYLGGTETARCLHL
+751 GLDLGGTETARCLHL
-766 GIDGSTRLED
+766 GIDGSTRIED
-776 NLFFKAGS
+776 NLVFRAGS

-799 NVGRNNVLSLR
+799 NTGRNNVLSLR

-815 FAEFERKG
+815 LAEFERKG

-881 SYKSNAAIYL
+881 SYATQAGIHI
-891 TNNGEVSLAPQNTA
+891 TNNGEIALAPQNFN
-905 VVNVNRDRM
+905 NVSISKDRIY
-914 HINGTQ
+914 INATQ
-920 WVANQPHVWGNQWQT
+920 WVANHSGTWDGQWRE
-935 EAPIFVDFGTG
+935 EAPIFVDQGSVG
-946 IPNDTYMPIIKARS
+946 QDSYYPLIKGHS
-960 QITGGYATKAD
+960 QITGQGYSTKVD
-971 FGIYRHGAVDTWGD
+971 FGLRRTPQTWGQ
-985 AVIRVGSAESGDSS
+985 AVIRVGSAENSPASG
-999 HPNAIYTFRANGDFK
+999 HPQGVFEFHANGMFYS
-1014 APAGLRAG
+1014 PLVQTPRI
-1022 VNLGVGT
+1022 GVGT
-1029 DPVLGGHSIAIGDN
+1029 VPVWGGASIAIGDN
-1043 DTGLMWG
+1043 DTGLVWG
-1050 GDGRINLLANGQH
+1050 GDGRINMFANGQH
-1063 IASWGVFHQEHPGL
+1063 IASWSAMYQEHPGL
-1077 WSVGAGFWTEVDK
+1077 WGSHGALWTEVDK
-1090 AIISHGHLIQ
+1090 AIISHGHLVQ
-1100 ANDSYSTYVRD
+1100 ANDNYSTYVRD

-1131 KTLSKING
+1131 QTLSKING

-1185 RLNYNGVVGLNTAAI
+1185 RLNYNGVIGLNTAAI

-1206 IALLKEENNRLK
+1206 IALLKEEN
-1218 EENKIL
+1218 KIL
-1224 HDRLAAIEAKL
+1224 RDRLAAIEAKL